1 MSTTVDERVVSM
13 QFDNR
18 QFERNASQSMSTLD
32 KLKKA
37 LKFEKTAE
45 SLDTLSEATKRLD
58 FSPMVDGLETVEEKF
73 SAMEV
78 IAVTTLVNI
87 TNSVVNAGK
96 QLAKSL
102 SVDQIASGWDK
113 YNQKIQSVQTIINST
128 GMSLEEVN
136 DVLSQLMWFSD
147 ETSFSFTDMT
157 QALAQMTSSGG
168 KVEKLIPLITG
179 IANATAFAGKG
190 ANEFSRA
197 IYNLNQSYG
206 AGYLNYT
213 DWRSLELAGVDSK
226 TLKQVIIDTGV
237 AMGKIKKGKV
247 TVSNFSQTLKSKWAD
262 VSVMEAAFGRFS
274 ELSQAAYELV
284 KNGEVKL
291 IDGTIFKAD
300 VETASDAIDLLAD
313 KFDSIASTA
322 FMAAQEYKSFSDAIS
337 ATKDAV
343 SSGWMKTFDI
353 IFGNLE
359 ESKELWTDVGDALW
373 EVFAKGAKARNEM
386 LQGWKDLGG
395 RNSLIQSFWNVWES
409 VGKIITPIKESF
421 RDIFPSVTAE
431 QLADI
436 TSKLKDFTEK
446 LKISDDTAKKF
457 KRTFK
462 GLFSILDIFKKTIS
476 AVIKPIGQLIGSE
489 GLKNFVNLFL
499 DAAASVGDSLTAL
512 NGNFDTTNISESFS
526 KMAGIISDVMNN
538 ATEKVKGFGNI
549 FTKIGDAIPKVA
561 GKIWETMK
569 TVFGWISENVTAT
582 DIFAGLVGGGIFKV
596 AIKLARLVSNIKET
610 LEDGGLMGLIFGGK
624 KGDKESSKGV
634 ADTFK
639 EILGSVNET
648 LQSFT
653 SGIKVT
659 SVVAIA
665 VAIGILSSALRK
677 ISEINVAGL
686 IKSLSAVGVLFVMLT
701 KTFSTMNKKLADGRG
716 KGLIGASFS
725 LILIATAINTLAKAI
740 EKIGNLQLSAV
751 AKGIVGVGAGL
762 FILVKGIKA
771 IDKIKIPFRT
781 SISIIALAK
790 ACSILGDALKKF
802 GEMTWGSIARGLA
815 AMGGALAELVAVTK
829 YLNKKFG
836 LLNAISIDIIVLG
849 LSKLADALAKFGAM
863 SWEQITRGLVAM
875 GVALL
880 EVSKFS
886 STITKLGKWS
896 AFLGSITIDIIILG
910 LNKLANALAKFGEMS
925 WEQIGQGLFA
935 MGLALLEISKFSSA
949 ITKLAGWS
957 SLLGSVAIDIV
968 ILGLNKLADALTKF
982 GEMSWGEVG
991 RGLVAMGFALAELG
1005 LAVGLVG
1012 KLARWSGLL
1021 GGIAIDIIV
1030 LGLNKLA
1037 DALVK
1042 LGSMSWG
1049 EVWRGLVAMGLAL
1062 GELGL
1067 AVGLI
1072 GKLAGWSGLLG
1083 GIIID
1088 TVTLGLNKLADAL
1101 VKLGSMSWGEV
1112 WRGLV
1117 AMGLALAELGVVSGV
1132 LGRLTKFAGLL
1143 GSASLWVAIQGINDL
1158 ADAFKKFGSMSWD
1171 EVKHGLAAM
1180 GGALTEIGVVSGV
1193 LGRLTKFAGLLGS
1206 ASLGV
1211 AINLIAKPL
1220 GDLADSIKKW
1230 EDVNIPEG
1238 LGLKL
1243 GFLAAGIIPFTA
1255 DIIAAASIAL
1265 VAKPLGDLADSI
1277 KKWKDVNIPDGLSG
1291 DLLSLA
1297 DGVFAFTLD
1306 TLGAATIEIVAKP
1319 LGDMADSMKKWEDV
1333 SIPDEIGTGLKSIAE
1348 GIGAFSFVF
1357 VGGWALNNIVQPLG
1371 ELPTSLKEWSN
1382 ITFPDKIKE
1391 KLTDIADGVKEFSFG
1406 FLGGYSI
1413 GTIIDP
1419 LSRLPD
1425 AFSKWNDINFPNE
1438 IQTQLADLAK
1448 GVKEFSGMFGADSN
1462 FATVSGAMVKLAT
1475 ALSVWGTIAIS
1486 DTIATDLTNISKGVK
1501 SFDNIGDISF
1511 IVQNTRSLVNSM
1523 MSLSGVN
1530 FNAISYGLSSLNAAI
1545 TAFDSTKISQLGK
1558 SIIDGIVNGLTDGAT
1573 KVDSAISTLVSS
1585 CEVALKDVSFYDMG
1599 TSLVDG
1605 FANGITDQTFKAEA
1619 SAKAMA
1625 RAAYLAAKRE
1635 LAINSPSKKF
1645 KRLAYSIPEGTAVGI
1660 DSKVDVVKSSAVNM
1674 AKAAIDSTKGTISKL
1689 GSILSNNNINAKPT
1703 IAPVIDATNLDPRSM
1718 RLGAKINASVGRPV
1732 ESIYQAIFNAQR
1744 DIKTSNEA
1752 VMSAVENIRADI
1764 NDMHATGDQEI
1775 ALYVDSKKLA
1785 TSLAKPMNR
1794 QLNILSKR
1802 GAY

>member
-13 QFDNR
+13 QFDNA

-58 FSPMVDGLETVEEKF
+58 FSPMVDGLDTVAEKF
-73 SAMEV
+73 SAIEV
-78 IAVTTLVNI
+78 IAVTTLVNV
-87 TNSVVNAGK
+87 TNSVVNTGK

-102 SVDQIASGWDK
+102 SVDQVASGWDK
-113 YNQKIQSVQTIINST
+113 YNKKIQSVQTIINST
-128 GMSLEEVN
+128 GMSMEEVN
-136 DVLSQLMWFSD
+136 DVLNQLMWFSD
-147 ETSFSFTDMT
+147 ETSYSFTDMT

-179 IANATAFAGKG
+179 VANATAFAGKG
-190 ANEFSRA
+190 AAEFSRA
-197 IYNLNQSYG
+197 MYNLNQSYG

-226 TLKQVIIDTGV
+226 ALKQVIIDTGV
-237 AMGKIKKGKV
+237 AMGKIRKGKV

-262 VSVMEAAFGRFS
+262 VSVMEAAFGKFS

-284 KNGEVKL
+284 QNGEVKL
-291 IDGTIFKAD
+291 IDGTVFKAD
-300 VETASDAIDLLAD
+300 VKTASDAIDLLAD

-322 FMAAQEYKSFSDAIS
+322 FEAAQEYKSFSDAIS

-343 SSGWMKTFDI
+343 SSGWMRTFEI

-359 ESKELWTDVGDALW
+359 ESKELWTDVGNALW

-499 DAAASVGDSLTAL
+499 DAAASAGDFFTAL
-512 NGNFDTTNISESFS
+512 DENFDTTNISESFS
-526 KMAGIISDVMNN
+526 KIVGIVSDVMNN

-549 FTKIGDAIPKVA
+549 ISKIGSVTSKVV
-561 GKIWETMK
+561 GEIWETMK
-569 TVFGWISENVTAT
+569 TVFGWISENITAT
-582 DIFAGLVGGGIFKV
+582 DIFAGLAGGGIFKI

-610 LEDGGLMGLIFGGK
+610 LEDGGLIGLIFGGK

-653 SGIKVT
+653 SGIKIT

-701 KTFSTMNKKLADGRG
+701 KTFSTMNKKLVDGRG

-802 GEMTWGSIARGLA
+802 GEMTWGAIARGLS
-815 AMGGALAELVAVTK
+815 AMGVALAELVAVTK
-829 YLNKKFG
+829 YLDKKFG

-886 STITKLGKWS
+886 SAITKLGKWS
-896 AFLGSITIDIIILG
+896 ALLGSITIDIIILG

-925 WEQIGQGLFA
+925 WEQIGRGLFA
-935 MGLALLEISKFSSA
+935 MGLALLEVSGFSST
-949 ITKLAGWS
+949 ITKLARWS
-957 SLLGSVAIDIV
+957 SLLGSVTIDII

-982 GEMSWGEVG
+982 GEMSWEQITRGLVAMGLALLEVSKFSSVITKLKKWSALLGNVTIDIIILGLNKLADALTKFGEMSWEQIA
-991 RGLVAMGFALAELG
+991 RGLVAMGFAL
-1005 LAVGLVG
+1005 
-1012 KLARWSGLL
+1012 
-1021 GGIAIDIIV
+1021 
-1030 LGLNKLA
+1030 
-1037 DALVK
+1037 
-1042 LGSMSWG
+1042 
-1049 EVWRGLVAMGLAL
+1049 

-1067 AVGLI
+1067 SIGLI
-1072 GKLAGWSGLLG
+1072 GKLARWSGLLG

-1112 WRGLV
+1112 GRGLV
-1117 AMGLALAELGVVSGV
+1117 AMGLALTELGVVSGA

-1143 GSASLWVAIQGINDL
+1143 GSASLWVSIQGINDL

-1171 EVKHGLAAM
+1171 EIGRGFSSMVAALA
-1180 GGALTEIGVVSGV
+1180 GIALG
-1193 LGRLTKFAGLLGS
+1193 GLLNTLSILGS
-1206 ASLGV
+1206 LS
-1211 AINLIAKPL
+1211 INLMAKPL
-1220 GDLADSIKKW
+1220 GDLADSMKKW
-1230 EDVNIPEG
+1230 EDVKIPEG

-1255 DIIAAASIAL
+1255 DIVAAASIAL

-1277 KKWKDVNIPDGLSG
+1277 KKWKDVNVPDGLSG

-1333 SIPDEIGTGLKSIAE
+1333 SIPDKIGTGLKSIAE

-1357 VGGWALNNIVQPLG
+1357 VGGWVLNDIIQPLG
-1371 ELPTSLKEWSN
+1371 ELPASLKEWSN

-1425 AFSKWNDINFPNE
+1425 AFSKWNDINFSNK

-1501 SFDNIGDISF
+1501 SFDDIGDISF

-1530 FNAISYGLSSLNAAI
+1530 FNMISYGLSSLNAAI

-1573 KVDSAISTLVSS
+1573 KVDSAISTLISS

-1660 DSKVDVVKSSAVNM
+1660 DSKVDIVKSSAVNM

-1689 GSILSNNNINAKPT
+1689 GSILSNNNINAKPA
-1703 IAPVIDATNLDPRSM
+1703 ISPVIDATNLDPKSM

-1732 ESIYQAIFNAQR
+1732 ESIYQAVFNAQR
-1744 DIKTSNEA
+1744 DIKASNEA

-1764 NDMHATGDQEI
+1764 NDMHVTGDKEI

>member
-102 SVDQIASGWDK
+102 SVDQISSGWGK

-262 VSVMEAAFGRFS
+262 ISVMEAAFGRFS

-322 FMAAQEYKSFSDAIS
+322 FESAQEYKSFSDAIS

-446 LKISDDTAKKF
+446 LKISDETAKRF

-476 AVIKPIGQLIGSE
+476 VVIKPIGQLIGSE

-512 NGNFDTTNISESFS
+512 NENFDTTNISESFS
-526 KMAGIISDVMNN
+526 KMVGIVSDAMNN

-549 FTKIGDAIPKVA
+549 ISKIASKIGSTTSKVA
-561 GKIWETMK
+561 GEIWETMK
-569 TVFGWISENVTAT
+569 TVFGWISENITAT
-582 DIFAGLVGGGIFKV
+582 DIFAGLAGGGIFKI

-624 KGDKESSKGV
+624 KGDKESNKGI

-653 SGIKVT
+653 SGIKIT

-677 ISEINVAGL
+677 ISEINVASL

-701 KTFSTMNKKLADGRG
+701 KTFSAMNKKLADGRG

-771 IDKIKIPFRT
+771 IDKIKIPLRT
-781 SISIIALAK
+781 NMSIIALAK

-802 GEMTWGSIARGLA
+802 GEMTWGAIVRGLA
-815 AMGGALAELVAVTK
+815 AMGGALAELVAVTRF
-829 YLNKKFG
+829 LDKKFG
-836 LLNAISIDIIVLG
+836 LLNAISIDIIILG
-849 LSKLADALAKFGAM
+849 LSKLASALAKFGAM

-875 GVALL
+875 GLALL

-886 STITKLGKWS
+886 SAITKLGKWS
-896 AFLGSITIDIIILG
+896 ALLGSITIDIIILG

-925 WEQIGQGLFA
+925 WEQITRGLVA
-935 MGLALLEISKFSSA
+935 MGLALLEVSKFSSA
-949 ITKLAGWS
+949 ITKLGKWS
-957 SLLGSVAIDIV
+957 ALLGSITIDII
-968 ILGLNKLADALTKF
+968 ILGLNKLADALVKL
-982 GEMSWGEVG
+982 GSMSWDEVKH
-991 RGLVAMGFALAELG
+991 GLVAMGGALGELG
-1005 LAVGLVG
+1005 LAVGLIG
-1012 KLARWSGLL
+1012 KLAGWSGLL

-1042 LGSMSWG
+1042 LGSMSWD
-1049 EVWRGLVAMGLAL
+1049 EVKHGLVAMG
-1062 GELGL
+1062 G
-1067 AVGLI
+1067 
-1072 GKLAGWSGLLG
+1072 
-1083 GIIID
+1083 
-1088 TVTLGLNKLADAL
+1088 
-1101 VKLGSMSWGEV
+1101 
-1112 WRGLV
+1112 
-1117 AMGLALAELGVVSGV
+1117 ALAEIGIVSGV
-1132 LGRLTKFAGLL
+1132 LGRLTKFVGLL

-1171 EVKHGLAAM
+1171 EIGRGFSSMVAALA
-1180 GGALTEIGVVSGV
+1180 GIALG
-1193 LGRLTKFAGLLGS
+1193 GLLNTLSILGS
-1206 ASLGV
+1206 LS
-1211 AINLIAKPL
+1211 INLMAKPL
-1220 GDLADSIKKW
+1220 GDLADSMKKW
-1230 EDVNIPEG
+1230 EDVKIPEG

-1243 GFLAAGIIPFTA
+1243 GFLAAGIIPFTV
-1255 DIIAAASIAL
+1255 DIVAAASIAL

-1277 KKWKDVNIPDGLSG
+1277 KKWKDVNVPDGLSG

-1306 TLGAATIEIVAKP
+1306 TLGAATIKIVAKP

-1348 GIGAFSFVF
+1348 GIDAFSFVF
-1357 VGGWALNNIVQPLG
+1357 IGGWVLNDIIQPLG
-1371 ELPTSLKEWSN
+1371 ELPASLKEWSN

-1419 LSRLPD
+1419 LSKLPD
-1425 AFSKWNDINFPNE
+1425 AFSKWNDITFPNE
-1438 IQTQLADLAK
+1438 IQTQLTDLAK

-1462 FATVSGAMVKLAT
+1462 FATVSEAMVKLAT

-1501 SFDNIGDISF
+1501 SFDDIGDISF

-1573 KVDSAISTLVSS
+1573 KVDSAVSTLVSS
-1585 CEVALKDVSFYDMG
+1585 CEVALQDVSFYDMG

-1625 RAAYLAAKRE
+1625 RAAYIAAKRE

-1703 IAPVIDATNLDPRSM
+1703 IGPVIDATNLDPRSM

-1732 ESIYQAIFNAQR
+1732 ESIYQAVFNAQR
-1744 DIKTSNEA
+1744 DIKASNEA

-1764 NDMHATGDQEI
+1764 NDMHTTGDKEI

>member
-102 SVDQIASGWDK
+102 SVDQIASGWGK
-113 YNQKIQSVQTIINST
+113 YNQKIHSVQTIMNST

-262 VSVMEAAFGRFS
+262 ISVMEAAFGRFS

-284 KNGEVKL
+284 KKGEVKL
-291 IDGTIFKAD
+291 TDGTIFKAD

-489 GLKNFVNLFL
+489 GLKNFVSLFL

-526 KMAGIISDVMNN
+526 KMVGIVSDVINN

-549 FTKIGDAIPKVA
+549 ISKIASKIGNTIPKVA
-561 GKIWETMK
+561 GEIWEAMK
-569 TVFGWISENVTAT
+569 TVFGWISENITAT
-582 DIFAGLVGGGIFKV
+582 DVFAGLAGGGIFKI

-701 KTFSTMNKKLADGRG
+701 KTFSAMNKKLADGRG

-829 YLNKKFG
+829 YLDKKFG

-886 STITKLGKWS
+886 SAITKLGKWS
-896 AFLGSITIDIIILG
+896 ALLGSITIDIIILG
-910 LNKLANALAKFGEMS
+910 LSKLADALTKFGEMS
-925 WEQIGQGLFA
+925 WEQIGQGL
-935 MGLALLEISKFSSA
+935 
-949 ITKLAGWS
+949 
-957 SLLGSVAIDIV
+957 
-968 ILGLNKLADALTKF
+968 
-982 GEMSWGEVG
+982 
-991 RGLVAMGFALAELG
+991 VAMGFALTEVG
-1005 LAVGLVG
+1005 AV
-1012 KLARWSGLL
+1012 SG
-1021 GGIAIDIIV
+1021 
-1030 LGLNKLA
+1030 
-1037 DALVK
+1037 
-1042 LGSMSWG
+1042 
-1049 EVWRGLVAMGLAL
+1049 AL
-1062 GELGL
+1062 GHF
-1067 AVGLI
+1067 
-1072 GKLAGWSGLLG
+1072 
-1083 GIIID
+1083 
-1088 TVTLGLNKLADAL
+1088 TN
-1101 VKLGSMSWGEV
+1101 
-1112 WRGLV
+1112 
-1117 AMGLALAELGVVSGV
+1117 
-1132 LGRLTKFAGLL
+1132 FAGLL
-1143 GSASLWVAIQGINDL
+1143 GAASLWVAIQGLNDL
-1158 ADAFKKFGSMSWD
+1158 ADAFKKLGEMSWGEIGRGLVAMGGALAELAFGGLLNTLSIIGAFPISKISKSLDDLANALKIFGSMSWD
-1171 EVKHGLAAM
+1171 EIGRGLSAM
-1180 GGALTEIGVVSGV
+1180 LGALSSI
-1193 LGRLTKFAGLLGS
+1193 ALGS
-1206 ASLGV
+1206 LANTLSILGSLS
-1211 AINLIAKPL
+1211 INLIAKPL
-1220 GDLADSIKKW
+1220 GDLADSMKKW
-1230 EDVNIPEG
+1230 EDVKIPEG

-1243 GFLAAGIIPFTA
+1243 GLLAAGIIPFTV
-1255 DIIAAASIAL
+1255 DIVAAASIAL

-1277 KKWKDVNIPDGLSG
+1277 KKWKDVNVPDGLSG

-1306 TLGAATIEIVAKP
+1306 TLGAATIGIVAKP
-1319 LGDMADSMKKWEDV
+1319 LGDMADSMKKWENV

-1348 GIGAFSFVF
+1348 GIDAFSFVF
-1357 VGGWALNNIVQPLG
+1357 IGGWVLNDIIQPLG
-1371 ELPTSLKEWSN
+1371 ELPASLKEWSN

-1462 FATVSGAMVKLAT
+1462 FATVSEAMVKLAT

-1501 SFDNIGDISF
+1501 SFDDIGDISF

-1545 TAFDSTKISQLGK
+1545 TAFDSTKISQLGN

-1573 KVDSAISTLVSS
+1573 KVDSAVSTLVSS
-1585 CEVALKDVSFYDMG
+1585 CEVALQDVSFYDMG

-1764 NDMHATGDQEI
+1764 NDMHVTGDKEI

>member
-13 QFDNR
+13 QFDNA

-102 SVDQIASGWDK
+102 SVDQIASGWGK

-262 VSVMEAAFGRFS
+262 VSVMEAAFGKFS

-313 KFDSIASTA
+313 KYDSIASTA

-343 SSGWMKTFDI
+343 SSGWMRTFDI

-359 ESKELWTDVGDALW
+359 ESKELWTDVGNALW

-395 RNSLIQSFWNVWES
+395 RKSLIQSFWNVWES

-462 GLFSILDIFKKTIS
+462 GLFSILDIFKKTVS

-489 GLKNFVNLFL
+489 GLKNFVSLFL
-499 DAAASVGDSLTAL
+499 DAAASVGDFFTTLDE
-512 NGNFDTTNISESFS
+512 NFDTTNISESFS
-526 KMAGIISDVMNN
+526 KIVGIVSDVMNN
-538 ATEKVKGFGNI
+538 ATEKLKGFGNI
-549 FTKIGDAIPKVA
+549 ISKIGSKIGSTISKVA
-561 GKIWETMK
+561 SEIWETMK
-569 TVFGWISENVTAT
+569 TVFGWISENITAT
-582 DIFAGLVGGGIFKV
+582 DIFAGLAGGGIFKI

-701 KTFSTMNKKLADGRG
+701 KTFSTMNKKLVDGRG

-802 GEMTWGSIARGLA
+802 GEMAWGAIARGLA

-829 YLNKKFG
+829 YLDKKFG
-836 LLNAISIDIIVLG
+836 LLNAISIDIIILG
-849 LSKLADALAKFGAM
+849 LSKLASALAKFGAM

-875 GVALL
+875 GLALL

-886 STITKLGKWS
+886 SVITKLGKWS
-896 AFLGSITIDIIILG
+896 ALLGSVTIDIIILG

-925 WEQIGQGLFA
+925 WEQIGRGLVA
-935 MGLALLEISKFSSA
+935 MGLALLEISKFSSV
-949 ITKLAGWS
+949 ITKLGKWS
-957 SLLGSVAIDIV
+957 ALLGSVTIDII
-968 ILGLNKLADALTKF
+968 ILGLNKLANALTKL
-982 GEMSWGEVG
+982 GEMSWEQIGH
-991 RGLVAMGFALAELG
+991 GLVAMGFALGELG

-1012 KLARWSGLL
+1012 KLARWSALL
-1021 GGIAIDIIV
+1021 GSVTIDIII

-1062 GELGL
+1062 GELGV

-1083 GIIID
+1083 GIVID

-1117 AMGLALAELGVVSGV
+1117 AMGLALTELGVVSGV

-1171 EVKHGLAAM
+1171 EIGRGLSSMVAALA
-1180 GGALTEIGVVSGV
+1180 GIGWG
-1193 LGRLTKFAGLLGS
+1193 GLLNTLSILGS
-1206 ASLGV
+1206 FSISLM
-1211 AINLIAKPL
+1211 AKPL
-1220 GDLADSIKKW
+1220 GDLADSMKKW
-1230 EDVNIPEG
+1230 EDVKIPEG

-1255 DIIAAASIAL
+1255 DIVAAASIAL

-1277 KKWKDVNIPDGLSG
+1277 KKWKDVNVPDGLSG

-1357 VGGWALNNIVQPLG
+1357 VGGWVLNDIIQPLG
-1371 ELPTSLKEWSN
+1371 ELPASLKEWSN

-1425 AFSKWNDINFPNE
+1425 AFSKWNDIEFPNE

-1501 SFDNIGDISF
+1501 SFDDIGDISF

-1530 FNAISYGLSSLNAAI
+1530 FNMISYGLSSLNAAI

-1573 KVDSAISTLVSS
+1573 KVDSAVSTLVSS

-1703 IAPVIDATNLDPRSM
+1703 ISPVVDATNLDPRSM
-1718 RLGAKINASVGRPV
+1718 RLGSKINISVGRPV

>member
-13 QFDNR
+13 QFDNG

-87 TNSVVNAGK
+87 TNSVVNTGK

-102 SVDQIASGWDK
+102 SVDQIASGWGK

-136 DVLSQLMWFSD
+136 DILSQLMWFSD

-157 QALAQMTSSGG
+157 QALAQMTASGG

-262 VSVMEAAFGRFS
+262 ISVMEAAFGRFS

-291 IDGTIFKAD
+291 TDGTIFKAD

-499 DAAASVGDSLTAL
+499 DAAASVGDSLTTL

-526 KMAGIISDVMNN
+526 KMVGIVSDVINN

-549 FTKIGDAIPKVA
+549 ISKIASKIGSTIPKVA
-561 GKIWETMK
+561 GEIWEAMK
-569 TVFGWISENVTAT
+569 TVFGWISENITAT
-582 DIFAGLVGGGIFKV
+582 DIFAGLAGGGIFKI

-624 KGDKESSKGV
+624 KGDKESGKGI

-701 KTFSTMNKKLADGRG
+701 KTFSAMNKKLADGRG

-762 FILVKGIKA
+762 FILIKGVKA

-829 YLNKKFG
+829 YLDKKFG
-836 LLNAISIDIIVLG
+836 LLNAISIDIIILG
-849 LSKLADALAKFGAM
+849 LSKLASALAKFGAM

-875 GVALL
+875 GLALL

-886 STITKLGKWS
+886 SVITKLGKWS
-896 AFLGSITIDIIILG
+896 ALLGSITIDIIILGLNKLANALTKFGEMSWEQITRGLVAMGLALLEVSKFSSVITKLGKWSALLGSITIDIIILG

-925 WEQIGQGLFA
+925 WEQIGQGL
-935 MGLALLEISKFSSA
+935 
-949 ITKLAGWS
+949 
-957 SLLGSVAIDIV
+957 
-968 ILGLNKLADALTKF
+968 
-982 GEMSWGEVG
+982 
-991 RGLVAMGFALAELG
+991 
-1005 LAVGLVG
+1005 
-1012 KLARWSGLL
+1012 
-1021 GGIAIDIIV
+1021 
-1030 LGLNKLA
+1030 
-1037 DALVK
+1037 
-1042 LGSMSWG
+1042 
-1049 EVWRGLVAMGLAL
+1049 VAMGLAL

-1067 AVGLI
+1067 AVGLV
-1072 GKLAGWSGLLG
+1072 GKLARWSGLLG

-1101 VKLGSMSWGEV
+1101 VKLGSMSWDEV

-1117 AMGLALAELGVVSGV
+1117 AMGGALAEIGVVSGV

-1171 EVKHGLAAM
+1171 EIDRGFSSMAAALAGIAW
-1180 GGALTEIGVVSGV
+1180 G
-1193 LGRLTKFAGLLGS
+1193 GLLNTLSILGS
-1206 ASLGV
+1206 FS
-1211 AINLIAKPL
+1211 INLMAKPL
-1220 GDLADSIKKW
+1220 GDLADSMKKW
-1230 EDVNIPEG
+1230 EDVKIPEG

-1243 GFLAAGIIPFTA
+1243 GGLAAGIIPFTA
-1255 DIIAAASIAL
+1255 DIVAAASIAL

-1277 KKWKDVNIPDGLSG
+1277 KKWKDVNVPDGLSG

-1348 GIGAFSFVF
+1348 GIDAFSFVF
-1357 VGGWALNNIVQPLG
+1357 IGGWVLNDIIQPLG
-1371 ELPTSLKEWSN
+1371 ELPASLKEWSN

-1462 FATVSGAMVKLAT
+1462 FATVSEAMVKLAT

-1501 SFDNIGDISF
+1501 SFDDIGDISF

-1573 KVDSAISTLVSS
+1573 KVDSAVSTLVSS
-1585 CEVALKDVSFYDMG
+1585 CEVALQDVSFYDMG

-1625 RAAYLAAKRE
+1625 RAAYIAAKRE

-1764 NDMHATGDQEI
+1764 NDMHTTGDQEI

-1794 QLNILSKR
+1794 ELNILSKR

>member
-13 QFDNR
+13 QFDNA

-58 FSPMVDGLETVEEKF
+58 FSPMVDGLDTVAEKF
-73 SAMEV
+73 SAIEV
-78 IAVTTLVNI
+78 IAVTTLVNV
-87 TNSVVNAGK
+87 TNSVLNTGK

-113 YNQKIQSVQTIINST
+113 YNKKIQSVQTIINST
-128 GMSLEEVN
+128 GMSMEEVN
-136 DVLSQLMWFSD
+136 DVLNQLMWFSD
-147 ETSFSFTDMT
+147 ETSYSFTDMT

-179 IANATAFAGKG
+179 VANATAFAGKG

-197 IYNLNQSYG
+197 MYNLNQSYG

-226 TLKQVIIDTGV
+226 ALKQVIIDTGV
-237 AMGKIKKGKV
+237 AMGKIRKGKV

-262 VSVMEAAFGRFS
+262 TSVMEAAFGKFS

-300 VETASDAIDLLAD
+300 VETASDAIDLLKD

-322 FMAAQEYKSFSDAIS
+322 FEAAQEYKSFSDAIS

-343 SSGWMKTFDI
+343 SSGWMRTFEI

-359 ESKELWTDVGDALW
+359 ESKELWTDVGNALW

-395 RNSLIQSFWNVWES
+395 RKSLIQSFWNVWES
-409 VGKIITPIKESF
+409 VGKIVTPIKEAF

-446 LKISDDTAKKF
+446 LKISDGTAEKF

-476 AVIKPIGQLIGSE
+476 VVIKPIGQLIGSE

-499 DAAASVGDSLTAL
+499 DAAASAGDFFTTL
-512 NGNFDTTNISESFS
+512 NENFDTTNISESFS
-526 KMAGIISDVMNN
+526 KIVGIVSDVMNN

-549 FTKIGDAIPKVA
+549 FPKIGNTISKVA

-569 TVFGWISENVTAT
+569 TVFGWISENISAA
-582 DIFAGLVGGGIFKV
+582 DIFAGLAGGGIFKI

-624 KGDKESSKGV
+624 NGDKKSDKGI

-653 SGIKVT
+653 SGIKIT

-677 ISEINVAGL
+677 ISEVNVASL

-701 KTFSTMNKKLADGRG
+701 KTFSAMNKKLVNGSG

-725 LILIATAINTLAKAI
+725 LILIATAVNTLAKAI

-802 GEMTWGSIARGLA
+802 GEMTWGAIARGLA
-815 AMGGALAELVAVTK
+815 AMGGALAELVVATK
-829 YLNKKFG
+829 HLDKKFG

-849 LSKLADALAKFGAM
+849 LSKLANALAKFGAM

-875 GVALL
+875 GLALLEVSKFSNIITKLGKWSGLLGSIVIDTVILGLNKLADALVKFGSMSWDEIKRGLVAMGVALL

-886 STITKLGKWS
+886 NIITKLGKWS
-896 AFLGSITIDIIILG
+896 GLLGSVTIDIIILG
-910 LNKLANALAKFGEMS
+910 LNKLADALVKFGSMS
-925 WEQIGQGLFA
+925 W
-935 MGLALLEISKFSSA
+935 
-949 ITKLAGWS
+949 
-957 SLLGSVAIDIV
+957 D
-968 ILGLNKLADALTKF
+968 
-982 GEMSWGEVG
+982 EVW
-991 RGLVAMGFALAELG
+991 RGLVAMGGALLEVSKFSSVITKLG
-1005 LAVGLVG
+1005 
-1012 KLARWSGLL
+1012 KWSSLL
-1021 GGIAIDIIV
+1021 GGIVIDTVI

-1049 EVWRGLVAMGLAL
+1049 EVWRGLVAMG
-1062 GELGL
+1062 G
-1067 AVGLI
+1067 
-1072 GKLAGWSGLLG
+1072 
-1083 GIIID
+1083 
-1088 TVTLGLNKLADAL
+1088 
-1101 VKLGSMSWGEV
+1101 
-1112 WRGLV
+1112 
-1117 AMGLALAELGVVSGV
+1117 ALAEIGVVSGV

-1143 GSASLWVAIQGINDL
+1143 GSASLWVTIQGINDL
-1158 ADAFKKFGSMSWD
+1158 ADAFKKFGSMSW
-1171 EVKHGLAAM
+1171 EQIGYGLAAM
-1180 GGALTEIGVVSGV
+1180 GGALGEIA
-1193 LGRLTKFAGLLGS
+1193 LGGLLNTLSLLGS
-1206 ASLGV
+1206 LS
-1211 AINLIAKPL
+1211 INLMAKPL
-1220 GDLADSIKKW
+1220 GDLADSMKKW
-1230 EDVNIPEG
+1230 EDVKIPEG

-1255 DIIAAASIAL
+1255 DIVAAASIAL

-1277 KKWKDVNIPDGLSG
+1277 KKWKDVNVPDGLG
-1291 DLLSLA
+1291 GNLLTLA

-1319 LGDMADSMKKWEDV
+1319 LGDMADSMKKWENV
-1333 SIPDEIGTGLKSIAE
+1333 SIPNEIGTGLKSIAE

-1357 VGGWALNNIVQPLG
+1357 VGGWVLNNIVQPLG
-1371 ELPTSLKEWSN
+1371 ELPASLKEWSN

-1438 IQTQLADLAK
+1438 IQTQLTDLAK

-1501 SFDNIGDISF
+1501 SFDDIGDISF

-1530 FNAISYGLSSLNAAI
+1530 FNAISYGLSCLNAAI

-1573 KVDSAISTLVSS
+1573 KVDSAISTLTSS
-1585 CEVALKDVSFYDMG
+1585 CEVALQDVSFYDIG

-1605 FANGITDQTFKAEA
+1605 FANGITDQTFVAEA
-1619 SAKAMA
+1619 AAKAMA
-1625 RAAYLAAKRE
+1625 RSAYLAAKRE

-1660 DSKVDVVKSSAVNM
+1660 DSKIDVVKSSAVNM

-1703 IAPVIDATNLDPRSM
+1703 ISPVVDATNLDPKSM

-1732 ESIYQAIFNAQR
+1732 ESIYQAVFNAQR
-1744 DIKTSNEA
+1744 DIKASNEA

>member
-13 QFDNR
+13 QFDNA

-102 SVDQIASGWDK
+102 SVDQIASGWGK

-237 AMGKIKKGKV
+237 AMGKIRKGKV

-262 VSVMEAAFGRFS
+262 ISVMEAAFGRFS

-421 RDIFPSVTAE
+421 RDVFPSVTAE

-538 ATEKVKGFGNI
+538 AIEKVKGFGNI
-549 FTKIGDAIPKVA
+549 FTKIGSTIPKVV
-561 GKIWETMK
+561 GEIWESMK
-569 TVFGWISENVTAT
+569 TVFGWMSENITAT
-582 DIFAGLVGGGIFKV
+582 DIFAGLAGGGIFKI

-624 KGDKESSKGV
+624 KGDKESSKGI

-677 ISEINVAGL
+677 ISEINVASL
-686 IKSLSAVGVLFVMLT
+686 IESLSAVGVLFVMLT
-701 KTFSTMNKKLADGRG
+701 KTFSAMNKKLADGSG

-815 AMGGALAELVAVTK
+815 AMGSALAELVAVTK
-829 YLNKKFG
+829 YLDKKFG
-836 LLNAISIDIIVLG
+836 LLNAISIDIIILG
-849 LSKLADALAKFGAM
+849 LSKLASALAKFGAM

-875 GVALL
+875 GLALL

-886 STITKLGKWS
+886 SVITKLGKWS
-896 AFLGSITIDIIILG
+896 ALLGGVTIDIIILG

-925 WEQIGQGLFA
+925 WEQITRGLVA

-949 ITKLAGWS
+949 ITKLGKWS
-957 SLLGSVAIDIV
+957 ALLGGVTINVV
-968 ILGLNKLADALTKF
+968 IFGLSKLADALKKF
-982 GEMSWGEVG
+982 GEISWGEVG
-991 RGLVAMGFALAELG
+991 RGLVAMGFALGELG
-1005 LAVGLVG
+1005 LSIGLIG
-1012 KLARWSGLL
+1012 KLAGWSGLL
-1021 GGIAIDIIV
+1021 GGITIDIIV

-1042 LGSMSWG
+1042 LGSMSWD
-1049 EVWRGLVAMGLAL
+1049 EVEHGLVAMGFAL

-1067 AVGLI
+1067 SIGLI
-1072 GKLAGWSGLLG
+1072 GKLAGWSALLG
-1083 GIIID
+1083 GVTIDIII
-1088 TVTLGLNKLADAL
+1088 LGLNKLADAL

-1112 WRGLV
+1112 GRGLV
-1117 AMGLALAELGVVSGV
+1117 AMGFALAEIGVVSGA

-1143 GSASLWVAIQGINDL
+1143 GSASLWVAVQGINDL

-1171 EVKHGLAAM
+1171 EVKNGLVAMGLA
-1180 GGALTEIGVVSGV
+1180 
-1193 LGRLTKFAGLLGS
+1193 LGEMALGS
-1206 ASLGV
+1206 LSNTLSILGSLS
-1211 AINLIAKPL
+1211 INLMAKPL
-1220 GDLADSIKKW
+1220 GDLADSMKKW
-1230 EDVNIPEG
+1230 EDVKIPEG

-1243 GFLAAGIIPFTA
+1243 GLLAAGIIPFTV
-1255 DIIAAASIAL
+1255 DIVAAASIAL

-1277 KKWKDVNIPDGLSG
+1277 KKWKDVNVPDGLSG

-1319 LGDMADSMKKWEDV
+1319 LGDMADSMKKWENV

-1348 GIGAFSFVF
+1348 GIDAFSFVF
-1357 VGGWALNNIVQPLG
+1357 IGGWVLNDIIQPLG
-1371 ELPTSLKEWSN
+1371 ELPASLKEWSN

-1462 FATVSGAMVKLAT
+1462 FATVSEAMVKLAT

-1501 SFDNIGDISF
+1501 SFDDIGDISF

-1558 SIIDGIVNGLTDGAT
+1558 SIIDGIVNGLTDGTT
-1573 KVDSAISTLVSS
+1573 KVDSAVSTLVSS
-1585 CEVALKDVSFYDMG
+1585 CEVALQDVSFYDMG

-1625 RAAYLAAKRE
+1625 RAAYIAAKRE

-1703 IAPVIDATNLDPRSM
+1703 VSPVIDATNLDPRSM

-1732 ESIYQAIFNAQR
+1732 ESIYQAVFNAQR
-1744 DIKTSNEA
+1744 DIKASNEA

>member
-87 TNSVVNAGK
+87 TNSVVNTGK

-102 SVDQIASGWDK
+102 SVDQIASGWGK

-262 VSVMEAAFGRFS
+262 ISVMEAAFGRFS

-291 IDGTIFKAD
+291 TDGTIFKAD

-353 IFGNLE
+353 VFGNLE

-526 KMAGIISDVMNN
+526 KMVGIISDVINN

-549 FTKIGDAIPKVA
+549 ISKIASKIGSTTSKVA
-561 GKIWETMK
+561 GEIWETMK
-569 TVFGWISENVTAT
+569 TVFGWISENITAT
-582 DIFAGLVGGGIFKV
+582 DIFAGLAGGGIFKI

-610 LEDGGLMGLIFGGK
+610 LEDGGLMGLIFGGI
-624 KGDKESSKGV
+624 KGDKESNKGI

-849 LSKLADALAKFGAM
+849 LSKLADALTKFGAM

-886 STITKLGKWS
+886 SAITKLGKWS
-896 AFLGSITIDIIILG
+896 ALLGGVTIDIIILGLNKLANALTKFGEMSWEQITRGLVAMGLALLEVSKFSSVITKLGKWSALLGSITIDIIILG

-925 WEQIGQGLFA
+925 WEQIGQGLVA
-935 MGLALLEISKFSSA
+935 MGLAL
-949 ITKLAGWS
+949 G
-957 SLLGSVAIDIV
+957 
-968 ILGLNKLADALTKF
+968 
-982 GEMSWGEVG
+982 
-991 RGLVAMGFALAELG
+991 ELG

-1042 LGSMSWG
+1042 LGSMSWD
-1049 EVWRGLVAMGLAL
+1049 EVKHGLVAMGLAL

-1067 AVGLI
+1067 AVGLV
-1072 GKLAGWSGLLG
+1072 GKLARWSGLLG

-1101 VKLGSMSWGEV
+1101 VKLGSMSWDEV

-1117 AMGLALAELGVVSGV
+1117 AMGGALAEIGVVSGV

-1143 GSASLWVAIQGINDL
+1143 GSASLWVAIQGVNDL

-1171 EVKHGLAAM
+1171 EIDRGFSSMAAALAGIAW
-1180 GGALTEIGVVSGV
+1180 G
-1193 LGRLTKFAGLLGS
+1193 GLLNTLSILGS
-1206 ASLGV
+1206 FS
-1211 AINLIAKPL
+1211 INLMAKPL
-1220 GDLADSIKKW
+1220 GDLADSMKKW
-1230 EDVNIPEG
+1230 EDVKIPEG

-1243 GFLAAGIIPFTA
+1243 GGLAAGIIPFTV
-1255 DIIAAASIAL
+1255 DIVAAASIAL

-1277 KKWKDVNIPDGLSG
+1277 KKWKDVNVPDGLSG

-1306 TLGAATIEIVAKP
+1306 TLGAATIGIVAKP

-1348 GIGAFSFVF
+1348 GIDAFSFVF
-1357 VGGWALNNIVQPLG
+1357 IGGWVLNDIIQPLG
-1371 ELPTSLKEWSN
+1371 ELPASLKEWSN

-1438 IQTQLADLAK
+1438 IQTQLTDLAK

-1501 SFDNIGDISF
+1501 SFDDIGDISF

-1573 KVDSAISTLVSS
+1573 KVDSAVSTLVSS
-1585 CEVALKDVSFYDMG
+1585 CEVALQDVSFYDMG

-1625 RAAYLAAKRE
+1625 RAAYIAAKRE

-1689 GSILSNNNINAKPT
+1689 GSILSNNNINAKPA
-1703 IAPVIDATNLDPRSM
+1703 ISPVIDATNLDPRSM

-1732 ESIYQAIFNAQR
+1732 ESIYQAVFNAQR

>member
-1062 GELGL
+1062 
-1067 AVGLI
+1067 
-1072 GKLAGWSGLLG
+1072 
-1083 GIIID
+1083 
-1088 TVTLGLNKLADAL
+1088 
-1101 VKLGSMSWGEV
+1101 
-1112 WRGLV
+1112 
-1117 AMGLALAELGVVSGV
+1117 AELGVVSGV

>member
-13 QFDNR
+13 QFDNA

-102 SVDQIASGWDK
+102 SVDQIASGWGK

-136 DVLSQLMWFSD
+136 DVLEQLMWFSD

-262 VSVMEAAFGRFS
+262 ISVMEAAFGRFS

-322 FMAAQEYKSFSDAIS
+322 FEAAQEYKSFSDAIS

-343 SSGWMKTFDI
+343 SSGWMRTFDI

-359 ESKELWTDVGDALW
+359 ESKELWTDVGNALW

-489 GLKNFVNLFL
+489 GLKNFVSLFL
-499 DAAASVGDSLTAL
+499 DAAASVGDFFTTLDE
-512 NGNFDTTNISESFS
+512 NFDTTNISESFS
-526 KMAGIISDVMNN
+526 KMVGIVSNVMNN
-538 ATEKVKGFGNI
+538 ATEKVQGFGNI
-549 FTKIGDAIPKVA
+549 ISKIASKIGGTISKVA
-561 GKIWETMK
+561 SEIWEAMK
-569 TVFGWISENVTAT
+569 TVFGWISENITAT
-582 DIFAGLVGGGIFKV
+582 DIFAGLAGGGIFKI

-762 FILVKGIKA
+762 FILIKGIKA

-802 GEMTWGSIARGLA
+802 GEMAWGAIARGLA
-815 AMGGALAELVAVTK
+815 AMGVALAELVAVTK
-829 YLNKKFG
+829 YLNEKFG
-836 LLNAISIDIIVLG
+836 LLNAISIDIIILG
-849 LSKLADALAKFGAM
+849 LSKLASALAKFGAM

-886 STITKLGKWS
+886 NVITKLGKWS
-896 AFLGSITIDIIILG
+896 ALLGSVIIDIIILG
-910 LNKLANALAKFGEMS
+910 LNKLANALTKFGAMS
-925 WEQIGQGLFA
+925 WEQI
-935 MGLALLEISKFSSA
+935 
-949 ITKLAGWS
+949 T
-957 SLLGSVAIDIV
+957 
-968 ILGLNKLADALTKF
+968 
-982 GEMSWGEVG
+982 
-991 RGLVAMGFALAELG
+991 RGLVAMGVALLEVSKFSNVITKLG
-1005 LAVGLVG
+1005 
-1012 KLARWSGLL
+1012 KWSALL
-1021 GGIAIDIIV
+1021 GSVIIDIII

-1042 LGSMSWG
+1042 LGSMSWD
-1049 EVWRGLVAMGLAL
+1049 EVGRGLVAMG
-1062 GELGL
+1062 
-1067 AVGLI
+1067 V
-1072 GKLAGWSGLLG
+1072 
-1083 GIIID
+1083 
-1088 TVTLGLNKLADAL
+1088 
-1101 VKLGSMSWGEV
+1101 
-1112 WRGLV
+1112 
-1117 AMGLALAELGVVSGV
+1117 ALAELGVVSGV

-1171 EVKHGLAAM
+1171 EIGRGFSAM
-1180 GGALTEIGVVSGV
+1180 LGALSSIA
-1193 LGRLTKFAGLLGS
+1193 LGGLLNTLSIIGS
-1206 ASLGV
+1206 LS
-1211 AINLIAKPL
+1211 INLIAKPL
-1220 GDLADSIKKW
+1220 GDLADSMKKW
-1230 EDVNIPEG
+1230 EDVKIPEG

-1255 DIIAAASIAL
+1255 DIVAAASIAL

-1277 KKWKDVNIPDGLSG
+1277 KKWKDVNVPDGLSG

-1297 DGVFAFTLD
+1297 DGIFAFTLD

-1357 VGGWALNNIVQPLG
+1357 VGGWVLNNIVQPLG
-1371 ELPTSLKEWSN
+1371 ELPASLKEWSN

-1501 SFDNIGDISF
+1501 SFDDIGDISF

-1660 DSKVDVVKSSAVNM
+1660 DSKVDAVKSSAVNM

-1689 GSILSNNNINAKPT
+1689 GSILSNNNVNAKP
-1703 IAPVIDATNLDPRSM
+1703 IISPVIDATNLDPRSM

-1732 ESIYQAIFNAQR
+1732 ESIYQAVFNAQR

-1764 NDMHATGDQEI
+1764 NDMHVTGDKEI

>member
-13 QFDNR
+13 QFDNA

-58 FSPMVDGLETVEEKF
+58 FSPMVDGLDTVAEKF
-73 SAMEV
+73 SAIEV
-78 IAVTTLVNI
+78 IAVTTLVNV
-87 TNSVVNAGK
+87 TNSVVNTGK

-102 SVDQIASGWDK
+102 SVDQVASGWDK
-113 YNQKIQSVQTIINST
+113 YNKKIQSVQTIINST
-128 GMSLEEVN
+128 GMSMEEVN
-136 DVLSQLMWFSD
+136 DVLNQLMWFSD
-147 ETSFSFTDMT
+147 ETSYSFTDMT

-179 IANATAFAGKG
+179 VANATAFAGKG
-190 ANEFSRA
+190 AAEFSRA
-197 IYNLNQSYG
+197 MYNLNQSYG

-226 TLKQVIIDTGV
+226 ALKQVIIDTGV
-237 AMGKIKKGKV
+237 AMGKIRKGKV

-262 VSVMEAAFGRFS
+262 VSVMEAAFGKFS

-284 KNGEVKL
+284 QNGEVKL
-291 IDGTIFKAD
+291 IDGTVFKAD
-300 VETASDAIDLLAD
+300 VKTASDAIDLLAD

-322 FMAAQEYKSFSDAIS
+322 FEAAQEYKSFSDAIS

-343 SSGWMKTFDI
+343 SSGWMRTFEI

-359 ESKELWTDVGDALW
+359 ESKELWTDVGNALW

-499 DAAASVGDSLTAL
+499 DAAASAGDFFTAL
-512 NGNFDTTNISESFS
+512 DENFDTTNISESFS
-526 KMAGIISDVMNN
+526 KIVGIVSDVMNN

-549 FTKIGDAIPKVA
+549 ISKIGSVTSKVV
-561 GKIWETMK
+561 GEIWETMK
-569 TVFGWISENVTAT
+569 TVFGWISENITAT
-582 DIFAGLVGGGIFKV
+582 DIFAGLAGGGIFKI

-610 LEDGGLMGLIFGGK
+610 LEDGGLIGLIFGGK

-653 SGIKVT
+653 SGIKIT

-701 KTFSTMNKKLADGRG
+701 KTFSTMNKKLVDGRG

-802 GEMTWGSIARGLA
+802 GEMTWGAIARGLS
-815 AMGGALAELVAVTK
+815 AMGVALAELVAVTK
-829 YLNKKFG
+829 YLDKKFG

-886 STITKLGKWS
+886 SAITKLGKWS
-896 AFLGSITIDIIILG
+896 ALLGSITIDIIILG

-925 WEQIGQGLFA
+925 WEQIGRGLFA
-935 MGLALLEISKFSSA
+935 MGLALLEVSGFSST
-949 ITKLAGWS
+949 ITKLARWS
-957 SLLGSVAIDIV
+957 SLLGSVTIDII

-982 GEMSWGEVG
+982 GEMSWEQITRGLVAMGLALLEVSKFSSVITKLKKWSALLGNVTIDIIILGLNKLADALTKFGEMSWEQIA
-991 RGLVAMGFALAELG
+991 RGLVAMGFAL
-1005 LAVGLVG
+1005 
-1012 KLARWSGLL
+1012 
-1021 GGIAIDIIV
+1021 
-1030 LGLNKLA
+1030 
-1037 DALVK
+1037 
-1042 LGSMSWG
+1042 
-1049 EVWRGLVAMGLAL
+1049 

-1067 AVGLI
+1067 SIGLI
-1072 GKLAGWSGLLG
+1072 GKLARWSGLLG

-1112 WRGLV
+1112 GRGLV
-1117 AMGLALAELGVVSGV
+1117 AMGLALTELGVVSGA

-1143 GSASLWVAIQGINDL
+1143 GSASLWVSIQGINDL

-1171 EVKHGLAAM
+1171 EIGRGFSSMVAALA
-1180 GGALTEIGVVSGV
+1180 GIALG
-1193 LGRLTKFAGLLGS
+1193 GLLNTLSILGS
-1206 ASLGV
+1206 LS
-1211 AINLIAKPL
+1211 INLMAKPL
-1220 GDLADSIKKW
+1220 GDLADSMKKW
-1230 EDVNIPEG
+1230 EDVKIPEG

-1255 DIIAAASIAL
+1255 DIVAAASIAL

-1277 KKWKDVNIPDGLSG
+1277 KKWKDVNVPDGLSG

-1333 SIPDEIGTGLKSIAE
+1333 SIPDKIGTGLKSIAE

-1357 VGGWALNNIVQPLG
+1357 VGGWVLNDIIQPLG
-1371 ELPTSLKEWSN
+1371 ELPASLKEWSN

-1425 AFSKWNDINFPNE
+1425 AFSKWNDINFPNK

-1501 SFDNIGDISF
+1501 SFDDIGDISF

-1530 FNAISYGLSSLNAAI
+1530 FNMISYGLSSLNAAI

-1573 KVDSAISTLVSS
+1573 KVDSAISTLISS

-1660 DSKVDVVKSSAVNM
+1660 DSKVDIVKSSAVNM

-1689 GSILSNNNINAKPT
+1689 GSILSNNNINAKPA
-1703 IAPVIDATNLDPRSM
+1703 ISPVIDATNLDPKSM

-1732 ESIYQAIFNAQR
+1732 ESIYQAVFNAQR
-1744 DIKTSNEA
+1744 DIKASNEA

-1764 NDMHATGDQEI
+1764 NDMHVTGDKEI

>member
-13 QFDNR
+13 QFDNG
-18 QFERNASQSMSTLD
+18 QFERNVSQSMSTLD

-87 TNSVVNAGK
+87 TNSVVNTGK

-113 YNQKIQSVQTIINST
+113 YNQKIQSVQTIMNST

-157 QALAQMTSSGG
+157 QALAQMTASGG

-262 VSVMEAAFGRFS
+262 ISVMEAAFGRFS

-291 IDGTIFKAD
+291 TDGTIFKAD

-353 IFGNLE
+353 VFGNLE
-359 ESKELWTDVGDALW
+359 ESKELWTDVGNALW

-512 NGNFDTTNISESFS
+512 NENFDTTNISESFS
-526 KMAGIISDVMNN
+526 KMVGIVSDVMNN
-538 ATEKVKGFGNI
+538 ATEKVEGFGNI
-549 FTKIGDAIPKVA
+549 ISKIASKIGSTTSKVA
-561 GKIWETMK
+561 GEIWETMK
-569 TVFGWISENVTAT
+569 TVFGWISENITAT
-582 DIFAGLVGGGIFKV
+582 DIFAGLAGGGIFKI

-624 KGDKESSKGV
+624 KGDKESSKGI
-634 ADTFK
+634 ANTFK

-653 SGIKVT
+653 SGIKIT

-677 ISEINVAGL
+677 ISEINVASL
-686 IKSLSAVGVLFVMLT
+686 IRSLSAVGVLFVMLT
-701 KTFSTMNKKLADGRG
+701 KTFSAMNKKLADGRG

-771 IDKIKIPFRT
+771 IDKIKIPLQT
-781 SISIIALAK
+781 SMSIIALAK

-875 GVALL
+875 GLALL

-886 STITKLGKWS
+886 SVITKLGKWS
-896 AFLGSITIDIIILG
+896 ALLGSITIDIIILG
-910 LNKLANALAKFGEMS
+910 LNKLANALAKFG
-925 WEQIGQGLFA
+925 A
-935 MGLALLEISKFSSA
+935 
-949 ITKLAGWS
+949 
-957 SLLGSVAIDIV
+957 
-968 ILGLNKLADALTKF
+968 
-982 GEMSWGEVG
+982 MSWGEVG

-1042 LGSMSWG
+1042 LGSMSWD
-1049 EVWRGLVAMGLAL
+1049 EVKHGLVAMGLAL

-1117 AMGLALAELGVVSGV
+1117 AMGGALAEIGVVSGV

-1171 EVKHGLAAM
+1171 EIDRGFSSMAAALAGIAW
-1180 GGALTEIGVVSGV
+1180 G
-1193 LGRLTKFAGLLGS
+1193 GLLNTLSILGS
-1206 ASLGV
+1206 FS
-1211 AINLIAKPL
+1211 INLMAKPL
-1220 GDLADSIKKW
+1220 GDLADSMKKW
-1230 EDVNIPEG
+1230 EDVKIPEG

-1277 KKWKDVNIPDGLSG
+1277 KKWKDVNVPDGLSG

-1297 DGVFAFTLD
+1297 DAVFAFTLD
-1306 TLGAATIEIVAKP
+1306 TLGAATIGIVAKP
-1319 LGDMADSMKKWEDV
+1319 LGDMADSMKKWENV

-1348 GIGAFSFVF
+1348 GIDAFSFVF
-1357 VGGWALNNIVQPLG
+1357 VGGWVLNDIVQPLG
-1371 ELPTSLKEWSN
+1371 ELPASLKEWSN

-1425 AFSKWNDINFPNE
+1425 AFSKWNDITFPNE
-1438 IQTQLADLAK
+1438 IQTQLTDLAK

-1462 FATVSGAMVKLAT
+1462 FATVSEAMVKLAT

-1501 SFDNIGDISF
+1501 SFDDIGDISF

-1558 SIIDGIVNGLTDGAT
+1558 SIIDGIVNGLTDGTT
-1573 KVDSAISTLVSS
+1573 KVDSAVSTLVSS
-1585 CEVALKDVSFYDMG
+1585 CEVALQDVSFYDMG

-1625 RAAYLAAKRE
+1625 RAAYIAAKRE

-1689 GSILSNNNINAKPT
+1689 GSILSNNNINTKPT
-1703 IAPVIDATNLDPRSM
+1703 ISPVVDATNLDPKSM

-1732 ESIYQAIFNAQR
+1732 ESIYQAVFNAQR

-1764 NDMHATGDQEI
+1764 NDMHTTGDKEI

>member
-13 QFDNR
+13 QFDNG

-102 SVDQIASGWDK
+102 SVDQISSGWGK

-262 VSVMEAAFGRFS
+262 ISVMEAAFGRFS

-499 DAAASVGDSLTAL
+499 DAAASVGDSLTTL
-512 NGNFDTTNISESFS
+512 NENFDTTNISESFS
-526 KMAGIISDVMNN
+526 KMVGVVSNAMNN

-549 FTKIGDAIPKVA
+549 FTKIGDAISKIGSTISKVA

-569 TVFGWISENVTAT
+569 TVFGWISENITAT
-582 DIFAGLVGGGIFKV
+582 DIFAGLAGGGIFKI

-610 LEDGGLMGLIFGGK
+610 LEDGGLIGLIFGGK
-624 KGDKESSKGV
+624 KGDKESGKGI

-653 SGIKVT
+653 SGIKIT

-677 ISEINVAGL
+677 ISEINVASL

-701 KTFSTMNKKLADGRG
+701 KTFSAMNKKLADGRG

-771 IDKIKIPFRT
+771 IDKIKIPLRT
-781 SISIIALAK
+781 NMSIIALAK

-802 GEMTWGSIARGLA
+802 GEMTWGAIVRGLA
-815 AMGGALAELVAVTK
+815 AMGGALAELVAVTRF
-829 YLNKKFG
+829 LDKKFG
-836 LLNAISIDIIVLG
+836 LLNAISIDIIILG
-849 LSKLADALAKFGAM
+849 LSKLASALAKFGAM

-875 GVALL
+875 GLALL

-886 STITKLGKWS
+886 SAITKLGKWS
-896 AFLGSITIDIIILG
+896 ALLGSITIDIIILG

-935 MGLALLEISKFSSA
+935 MGLALLEISKFSRYLR
-949 ITKLAGWS
+949 KLKDWS
-957 SLLGSVAIDIV
+957 GFLGAVTINVV
-968 ILGLNKLADALTKF
+968 IFGLSKLADALKKF
-982 GEMSWGEVG
+982 GEISWDEVG
-991 RGLVAMGFALAELG
+991 RGLVAMGGALGELG
-1005 LAVGLVG
+1005 LAVGLIG
-1012 KLARWSGLL
+1012 KLAGWSGLL

-1042 LGSMSWG
+1042 LGSMSWD
-1049 EVWRGLVAMGLAL
+1049 EVKYGLVAMGGAL

-1101 VKLGSMSWGEV
+1101 VKLGSMSWDEV
-1112 WRGLV
+1112 KYGLV
-1117 AMGLALAELGVVSGV
+1117 AMGGALAEIGIVSGV
-1132 LGRLTKFAGLL
+1132 LGRLTKFVGLL

-1171 EVKHGLAAM
+1171 EIGRGFSSMVAALA
-1180 GGALTEIGVVSGV
+1180 GIALG
-1193 LGRLTKFAGLLGS
+1193 GLLNTLSILGS
-1206 ASLGV
+1206 LS
-1211 AINLIAKPL
+1211 INLMAKPL
-1220 GDLADSIKKW
+1220 GDLADSMKKW
-1230 EDVNIPEG
+1230 EDVKIPEG

-1243 GFLAAGIIPFTA
+1243 GFLAAGIIPFTV
-1255 DIIAAASIAL
+1255 DIVAAASIAL

-1277 KKWKDVNIPDGLSG
+1277 KKWKDVNVPDGLSG

-1306 TLGAATIEIVAKP
+1306 TLGAATIKIVAKP

-1348 GIGAFSFVF
+1348 GIDAFSFVF
-1357 VGGWALNNIVQPLG
+1357 IGGWVLNDIIQPLG
-1371 ELPTSLKEWSN
+1371 ELPASLKEWSN

-1419 LSRLPD
+1419 LSKLPD
-1425 AFSKWNDINFPNE
+1425 AFSKWNDITFPNE
-1438 IQTQLADLAK
+1438 IQTQLTDLAK

-1462 FATVSGAMVKLAT
+1462 FATVSEAMVKLAT

-1501 SFDNIGDISF
+1501 SFDDIGDISF

-1573 KVDSAISTLVSS
+1573 KVDSAVSTLVSS
-1585 CEVALKDVSFYDMG
+1585 CEVALQDVSFYDMG

-1625 RAAYLAAKRE
+1625 RAAYIAAKRE

-1703 IAPVIDATNLDPRSM
+1703 VSPVIDATNLDPRSM

-1732 ESIYQAIFNAQR
+1732 ESIYQAVFNAQR
-1744 DIKTSNEA
+1744 DIKASNEA

>member
-13 QFDNR
+13 QFDNA

-37 LKFEKTAE
+37 LKFEKSAE
-45 SLDTLSEATKRLD
+45 SLKNISDATKRVD
-58 FSPMVDGLETVEEKF
+58 FSPIANGLETVKAKF
-73 SAMEV
+73 SAMEI
-78 IAVTTLVNI
+78 IAITTLANI
-87 TNSVVNAGK
+87 TNSVVNTGK

-102 SVDQIASGWDK
+102 SVDQISAGWTK
-113 YNQKIQSVQTIINST
+113 YNQKAQSVQTIMNST
-128 GMSLEEVN
+128 GMSLEQVN

-147 ETSFSFTDMT
+147 ETSYSFTDMT

-179 IANATAFAGKG
+179 VANATAFAGKG

-197 IYNLNQSYG
+197 MYNLNQSYG
-206 AGYLNYT
+206 AGYLNYM
-213 DWRSLELAGVDSK
+213 DWKSLELAGVASK
-226 TLKQVIIDTGV
+226 DLKQVFIDTGV
-237 AMGKIKKGKV
+237 AMGKIKKGEV
-247 TVSNFSQTLKSKWAD
+247 TVSNFSQTLKNKWAD
-262 VSVMEAAFGRFS
+262 TKVMEAAFGKFS

-284 KNGEVKL
+284 ENGEVKL
-291 IDGTIFKAD
+291 ADGTIFKAD
-300 VETASDAIDLLAD
+300 VETTSRAIELLAD
-313 KFDSIASTA
+313 KYDLIASTA
-322 FMAAQEYKSFSDAIS
+322 FKSAQEYKSFSDAIA

-343 SSGWMKTFDI
+343 SSGWMRTFEI
-353 IFGNLE
+353 IFGNLNE
-359 ESKELWTDVGDALW
+359 AKELWTDVGDALW
-373 EVFAKGAKARNEM
+373 EVFAKGAEARNEM

-446 LKISDDTAKKF
+446 LKISDETAKNL

-489 GLKNFVNLFL
+489 GLKNFVNSFL
-499 DAAASVGDSLTAL
+499 DSAASVGDFFTTL
-512 NGNFDTTNISESFS
+512 NENFDTTNISESFS
-526 KMAGIISDVMNN
+526 KIVGIVSDVMNN

-549 FTKIGDAIPKVA
+549 ISKIGSTISKVA

-569 TVFGWISENVTAT
+569 TVFGWISENITAA
-582 DIFAGLVGGGIFKV
+582 DIFAGLAGGGIFKI
-596 AIKLARLVSNIKET
+596 ATKLAKLVSNIKEK

-624 KGDKESSKGV
+624 KGNKESNKGI

-653 SGIKVT
+653 SGIKIT

-677 ISEINVAGL
+677 ISEINVASL

-701 KTFSTMNKKLADGRG
+701 KTFSAMNKKLADGSG

-725 LILIATAINTLAKAI
+725 LILIATAVNTLAKAI

-751 AKGIVGVGAGL
+751 AKGMVGVGAGL
-762 FILVKGIKA
+762 FILVKGIKT

-802 GEMTWGSIARGLA
+802 GEMTWGAIVRGLA
-815 AMGGALAELVAVTK
+815 AMGGALAELVAVTRF
-829 YLNKKFG
+829 LDKKLG
-836 LLNAISIDIIVLG
+836 LLNAISLDIIILG
-849 LSKLADALAKFGAM
+849 LSKLASALTKFGAM

-875 GVALL
+875 GSALL

-886 STITKLGKWS
+886 SVITKLGKWS
-896 AFLGSITIDIIILG
+896 ALLGSITIDII
-910 LNKLANALAKFGEMS
+910 
-925 WEQIGQGLFA
+925 
-935 MGLALLEISKFSSA
+935 
-949 ITKLAGWS
+949 
-957 SLLGSVAIDIV
+957 

-982 GEMSWGEVG
+982 GEMSWEQIT
-991 RGLVAMGFALAELG
+991 RGLVAMGLALLEISKFSS
-1005 LAVGLVG
+1005 VII
-1012 KLARWSGLL
+1012 KLEKWTGLL
-1021 GGIAIDIIV
+1021 GSITIDIIILGLNKLADALAKFGEMSWEQIGRGLFAMGLALLEV
-1030 LGLNKLA
+1030 SKFSSVITKLEKWTGLLGSVTIDIIILGLNKLA

-1042 LGSMSWG
+1042 FGSMSWDEIG
-1049 EVWRGLVAMGLAL
+1049 RGLVAMGLALLEVSKFSSVITKLGKWSGLLGGIIIDTVILGLNKLADALVKFGSMSWDEVWRGLVAMGLAL
-1062 GELGL
+1062 TE
-1067 AVGLI
+1067 I
-1072 GKLAGWSGLLG
+1072 
-1083 GIIID
+1083 
-1088 TVTLGLNKLADAL
+1088 
-1101 VKLGSMSWGEV
+1101 
-1112 WRGLV
+1112 
-1117 AMGLALAELGVVSGV
+1117 GVVSGV
-1132 LGRLTKFAGLL
+1132 LGSLTKFAGLL

-1171 EVKHGLAAM
+1171 EIGRGLSSMVAALAGIAW
-1180 GGALTEIGVVSGV
+1180 GGLWNTLSI
-1193 LGRLTKFAGLLGS
+1193 LGS
-1206 ASLGV
+1206 FS
-1211 AINLIAKPL
+1211 INLMAKPL
-1220 GDLADSIKKW
+1220 GDLADSMKKW
-1230 EDVNIPEG
+1230 EDVKIPEG

-1255 DIIAAASIAL
+1255 DIVAAASIAL

-1277 KKWKDVNIPDGLSG
+1277 KKWKDVNVPDGLSG

-1319 LGDMADSMKKWEDV
+1319 LGDMADSMKKWENV

-1357 VGGWALNNIVQPLG
+1357 VGGWVLNNIVQPLG
-1371 ELPTSLKEWSN
+1371 ELPASLKEWSN

-1462 FATVSGAMVKLAT
+1462 FATVSGSMLKLAT

-1501 SFDNIGDISF
+1501 SFDDIGDISF

-1530 FNAISYGLSSLNAAI
+1530 FNMISYGLSNLNATI

-1558 SIIDGIVNGLTDGAT
+1558 SIIDGIVNGLTDGAA
-1573 KVDSAISTLVSS
+1573 KVDSAISTLISS
-1585 CEVALKDVSFYDMG
+1585 CEVALQDVSFYDMG

-1660 DSKVDVVKSSAVNM
+1660 DSKVDIVKSSAVNM

-1689 GSILSNNNINAKPT
+1689 GSILSNNNINAKPA
-1703 IAPVIDATNLDPRSM
+1703 ISPVIDATNLDPKSM

-1732 ESIYQAIFNAQR
+1732 ESIYQAVFNAQR
-1744 DIKTSNEA
+1744 DIKASNEA

>member
-13 QFDNR
+13 QFDNA

-87 TNSVVNAGK
+87 TNSVVNTGK

-102 SVDQIASGWDK
+102 SVDQIASGWGK
-113 YNQKIQSVQTIINST
+113 YNQKIQSVQTIMNST

-436 TSKLKDFTEK
+436 TNKLKDFTEK

-549 FTKIGDAIPKVA
+549 FTKIGSTIPKVV
-561 GKIWETMK
+561 GEIWESMK
-569 TVFGWISENVTAT
+569 TVFGWMSENITAT
-582 DIFAGLVGGGIFKV
+582 DIFAGLAGGGIFKI

-624 KGDKESSKGV
+624 KGDKESSKGI

-701 KTFSTMNKKLADGRG
+701 KTFSAMNKKLADGRG

-725 LILIATAINTLAKAI
+725 LILIATAVNTLAKAI

-762 FILVKGIKA
+762 FILVKGVKA

-829 YLNKKFG
+829 YLDKKFG
-836 LLNAISIDIIVLG
+836 LLNAISIDIIILG
-849 LSKLADALAKFGAM
+849 LSKLASALAKFGAM

-875 GVALL
+875 GLALL

-886 STITKLGKWS
+886 SVITKLGKWS
-896 AFLGSITIDIIILG
+896 ALLGSITIDIIILG
-910 LNKLANALAKFGEMS
+910 LNKLANALVKLGSMS
-925 WEQIGQGLFA
+925 W
-935 MGLALLEISKFSSA
+935 
-949 ITKLAGWS
+949 
-957 SLLGSVAIDIV
+957 D
-968 ILGLNKLADALTKF
+968 
-982 GEMSWGEVG
+982 EVG
-991 RGLVAMGFALAELG
+991 RGLVAMGFALLEISKFSSVITKLGKWSALLGSITIDIIVLGLNKLADALAKFGEMSWEQIGHGLVAMGGALGELG

-1042 LGSMSWG
+1042 LGSMSWD
-1049 EVWRGLVAMGLAL
+1049 EVKHGLVAMGLAL

-1101 VKLGSMSWGEV
+1101 VKLGSMSWDGV

-1117 AMGLALAELGVVSGV
+1117 AMGLALAEIGVVSGA
-1132 LGRLTKFAGLL
+1132 LGYLTKFAGLL
-1143 GSASLWVAIQGINDL
+1143 GSASLWVAVQGINDL

-1171 EVKHGLAAM
+1171 EIGRGLSSMVAALAGIAW
-1180 GGALTEIGVVSGV
+1180 GGLWNTLSI
-1193 LGRLTKFAGLLGS
+1193 LGS
-1206 ASLGV
+1206 FS
-1211 AINLIAKPL
+1211 INLMAKPL
-1220 GDLADSIKKW
+1220 GDLADSMKKW
-1230 EDVNIPEG
+1230 EDVKIPEG

-1255 DIIAAASIAL
+1255 DIVAAASIAL

-1277 KKWKDVNIPDGLSG
+1277 KKWKDVNVPDGLSG

-1357 VGGWALNNIVQPLG
+1357 IGGWVLNDIIQPLG
-1371 ELPTSLKEWSN
+1371 ELPASLKEWSN

-1462 FATVSGAMVKLAT
+1462 FATVSEAMVKLAT

-1501 SFDNIGDISF
+1501 SFDDIGDISF

-1558 SIIDGIVNGLTDGAT
+1558 SIIDGIVNGLTDGAA
-1573 KVDSAISTLVSS
+1573 KVDSAISTLISS
-1585 CEVALKDVSFYDMG
+1585 CEVALQDVSFYDMG

-1660 DSKVDVVKSSAVNM
+1660 DSKVDIVKSSAVNM

-1703 IAPVIDATNLDPRSM
+1703 VSPVIDATNLDPRSM

-1732 ESIYQAIFNAQR
+1732 ESIYQAVFNAQR

-1764 NDMHATGDQEI
+1764 NDMHATGDKEI

>member
-13 QFDNR
+13 QFDNA

-102 SVDQIASGWDK
+102 SVDQIASGWGK

-313 KFDSIASTA
+313 KYDSIASTA

-343 SSGWMKTFDI
+343 SSGWMRTFDI

-359 ESKELWTDVGDALW
+359 ESKELWTDVGNALW

-499 DAAASVGDSLTAL
+499 DAAASVGDFFTAL
-512 NGNFDTTNISESFS
+512 NENFDTTNISESFS
-526 KMAGIISDVMNN
+526 KMVEVISNAMNN

-549 FTKIGDAIPKVA
+549 FTKIGDAIPKIGSTISKVA

-569 TVFGWISENVTAT
+569 TVFGWISENITAT

-701 KTFSTMNKKLADGRG
+701 KTFSTMNKKLVDGRG

-802 GEMTWGSIARGLA
+802 GEMTWGAIARGLT
-815 AMGGALAELVAVTK
+815 AMGIALAELVVVTK
-829 YLNKKFG
+829 YLDKKFG

-875 GVALL
+875 GLALL

-886 STITKLGKWS
+886 SVITKLGKWS
-896 AFLGSITIDIIILG
+896 ALLGSVAIDIIILG

-925 WEQIGQGLFA
+925 WEQIGHGLVA
-935 MGLALLEISKFSSA
+935 MGLAL
-949 ITKLAGWS
+949 
-957 SLLGSVAIDIV
+957 
-968 ILGLNKLADALTKF
+968 
-982 GEMSWGEVG
+982 
-991 RGLVAMGFALAELG
+991 AELG
-1005 LAVGLVG
+1005 VAVGLVG

-1021 GGIAIDIIV
+1021 GGIIIDTVI

-1042 LGSMSWG
+1042 LGSMSWD
-1049 EVWRGLVAMGLAL
+1049 EVEHGLAAMGGALA
-1062 GELGL
+1062 ELGV

-1101 VKLGSMSWGEV
+1101 VKLGSMSWDEV
-1112 WRGLV
+1112 GRGLV

-1158 ADAFKKFGSMSWD
+1158 ADAFKKFGAMSWD
-1171 EVKHGLAAM
+1171 EIGRGFSSMVAALA
-1180 GGALTEIGVVSGV
+1180 GIALG
-1193 LGRLTKFAGLLGS
+1193 GLLNTLSILGS
-1206 ASLGV
+1206 LS
-1211 AINLIAKPL
+1211 INLMAKPL
-1220 GDLADSIKKW
+1220 GDL
-1230 EDVNIPEG
+1230 
-1238 LGLKL
+1238 
-1243 GFLAAGIIPFTA
+1243 
-1255 DIIAAASIAL
+1255 
-1265 VAKPLGDLADSI
+1265 
-1277 KKWKDVNIPDGLSG
+1277 
-1291 DLLSLA
+1291 
-1297 DGVFAFTLD
+1297 
-1306 TLGAATIEIVAKP
+1306 
-1319 LGDMADSMKKWEDV
+1319 ADSMKKWEDV

-1357 VGGWALNNIVQPLG
+1357 VGGWVLNDIIQPLG
-1371 ELPTSLKEWSN
+1371 ELPASLKEWSN
-1382 ITFPDKIKE
+1382 TTFPDNIKE

-1501 SFDNIGDISF
+1501 SFDDIGDISF

-1530 FNAISYGLSSLNAAI
+1530 FNMISYGLSSLNAAI

-1573 KVDSAISTLVSS
+1573 KVDSAVSTLVSS
-1585 CEVALKDVSFYDMG
+1585 CEVALQDVSFYDMG

-1689 GSILSNNNINAKPT
+1689 GSILSNNNINAKPA
-1703 IAPVIDATNLDPRSM
+1703 ISPVIDATNLDPKSM

-1732 ESIYQAIFNAQR
+1732 ESIYQAVFNAQR
-1744 DIKTSNEA
+1744 DIKASNEA

-1764 NDMHATGDQEI
+1764 NDMHVTGDKEI

>member
-13 QFDNR
+13 QFDNG

-58 FSPMVDGLETVEEKF
+58 FTPMVDGLETVEEKF

-87 TNSVVNAGK
+87 TNSVVNTGK

-102 SVDQIASGWDK
+102 SVDQIASGWGK

-157 QALAQMTSSGG
+157 QALAQMTASGG

-262 VSVMEAAFGRFS
+262 ISVMEAAFGRFS

-291 IDGTIFKAD
+291 TDGTIFKAD

-462 GLFSILDIFKKTIS
+462 GLFSILDIFKKTVS

-526 KMAGIISDVMNN
+526 KMVGIISDVINN

-549 FTKIGDAIPKVA
+549 ISKIASKIGSTIPKVA
-561 GKIWETMK
+561 GEIWEAMK
-569 TVFGWISENVTAT
+569 TVFGWISENITAT
-582 DIFAGLVGGGIFKV
+582 DIFAGLAGGGIFKI
-596 AIKLARLVSNIKET
+596 AIKLTRLVSNIKET

-701 KTFSTMNKKLADGRG
+701 KTFSAMNKKLADGRG

-802 GEMTWGSIARGLA
+802 GEMTWGAIARGLA
-815 AMGGALAELVAVTK
+815 AMGGALAELVAVAK

-836 LLNAISIDIIVLG
+836 LLNAISIDIIILG
-849 LSKLADALAKFGAM
+849 LNKLANALAKFGAM

-875 GVALL
+875 GLALL

-886 STITKLGKWS
+886 SVITKLGKWS
-896 AFLGSITIDIIILG
+896 ALLGSITIDIIVLGLSKLADALAKFGEMSWEQITRGLVAMGLALLEVSKFSSVITKLGKWSALLGSITIDIIILG
-910 LNKLANALAKFGEMS
+910 LNKLADALVK
-925 WEQIGQGLFA
+925 
-935 MGLALLEISKFSSA
+935 
-949 ITKLAGWS
+949 
-957 SLLGSVAIDIV
+957 LGS
-968 ILGLNKLADALTKF
+968 
-982 GEMSWGEVG
+982 MSWGEVG
-991 RGLVAMGFALAELG
+991 RGLVAMGFALGELG

-1042 LGSMSWG
+1042 LGSMSWD
-1049 EVWRGLVAMGLAL
+1049 EVKHGLVAMGGAL

-1101 VKLGSMSWGEV
+1101 VKLGSMSWDEV

-1117 AMGLALAELGVVSGV
+1117 AMGGALAEIGVVSGV

-1171 EVKHGLAAM
+1171 EIDRGFSSMAAALAGIAW
-1180 GGALTEIGVVSGV
+1180 G
-1193 LGRLTKFAGLLGS
+1193 GLLNTLSILGS
-1206 ASLGV
+1206 FS
-1211 AINLIAKPL
+1211 INLMAKPL
-1220 GDLADSIKKW
+1220 GDLADSMKKW
-1230 EDVNIPEG
+1230 EDVKIPEG

-1243 GFLAAGIIPFTA
+1243 GGLAAGIIPFTA

-1277 KKWKDVNIPDGLSG
+1277 KKWKDVNVPDGLSG
-1291 DLLSLA
+1291 GLLSLA

-1306 TLGAATIEIVAKP
+1306 TLGAATIGIVAKP

-1348 GIGAFSFVF
+1348 GIDAFSFVF
-1357 VGGWALNNIVQPLG
+1357 IGGWVLNDIIQPLG
-1371 ELPTSLKEWSN
+1371 ELPASLKEWSN

-1501 SFDNIGDISF
+1501 SFDDIGDISF

-1558 SIIDGIVNGLTDGAT
+1558 SIIDGIVNGLTDGTT
-1573 KVDSAISTLVSS
+1573 KVDSAVSTLVSS
-1585 CEVALKDVSFYDMG
+1585 CEVALQDVSFYDMG

-1625 RAAYLAAKRE
+1625 RAAYIAAKRE

-1689 GSILSNNNINAKPT
+1689 GSILSNNNINTKPT
-1703 IAPVIDATNLDPRSM
+1703 ISPVVDATNLDPRSM

-1732 ESIYQAIFNAQR
+1732 ESIYQAVFNAQR

>member
-13 QFDNR
+13 QFDNG

-102 SVDQIASGWDK
+102 SVDQISSGWGK

-262 VSVMEAAFGRFS
+262 ISVMEAAFGRFS

-499 DAAASVGDSLTAL
+499 DAAASVGDSLTTL
-512 NGNFDTTNISESFS
+512 NENFDTTNISESFS
-526 KMAGIISDVMNN
+526 KMVGVVSNAMNN

-549 FTKIGDAIPKVA
+549 FTKIGDAISKIGSTISKVA

-569 TVFGWISENVTAT
+569 TVFGWISENITAT
-582 DIFAGLVGGGIFKV
+582 DIFAGLAGGGIFKI

-610 LEDGGLMGLIFGGK
+610 LEDGGLIGLIFGGK
-624 KGDKESSKGV
+624 KGDKESGKGI

-653 SGIKVT
+653 SGIKIT

-677 ISEINVAGL
+677 ISEINVASL

-701 KTFSTMNKKLADGRG
+701 KTFSAMNKKLADGRG

-771 IDKIKIPFRT
+771 IDKIKIPLRT
-781 SISIIALAK
+781 NMSIIALAK

-802 GEMTWGSIARGLA
+802 GEMTWGAIVRGLA
-815 AMGGALAELVAVTK
+815 AMGGALAELVAVTRF
-829 YLNKKFG
+829 LDKKFG
-836 LLNAISIDIIVLG
+836 LLNAISIDIIILG
-849 LSKLADALAKFGAM
+849 LSKLASALAKFGAM

-875 GVALL
+875 GLALL

-886 STITKLGKWS
+886 SAITKLGKWS
-896 AFLGSITIDIIILG
+896 ALLGSITIDIIILG

-935 MGLALLEISKFSSA
+935 MGLALLEISKFSRYLR
-949 ITKLAGWS
+949 KLKDWS
-957 SLLGSVAIDIV
+957 GFLGAVTINVV
-968 ILGLNKLADALTKF
+968 IFGLSKLADALKKF
-982 GEMSWGEVG
+982 GEISWDEVG
-991 RGLVAMGFALAELG
+991 RGLVAMGG
-1005 LAVGLVG
+1005 
-1012 KLARWSGLL
+1012 
-1021 GGIAIDIIV
+1021 
-1030 LGLNKLA
+1030 
-1037 DALVK
+1037 
-1042 LGSMSWG
+1042 
-1049 EVWRGLVAMGLAL
+1049 AL

-1101 VKLGSMSWGEV
+1101 VKLGSMSWDEV
-1112 WRGLV
+1112 KYGLV
-1117 AMGLALAELGVVSGV
+1117 AMGGALGELGLAVGLIGKLAGWSGLLGGIIIDTVTLGLNKLADALVKLGSMSWDEVKYGLVAMGGALAEIGIVSGV
-1132 LGRLTKFAGLL
+1132 LGRLTKFVGLL

-1171 EVKHGLAAM
+1171 EIGRGFSSMVAALA
-1180 GGALTEIGVVSGV
+1180 GIALG
-1193 LGRLTKFAGLLGS
+1193 GLLNTLSILGS
-1206 ASLGV
+1206 LS
-1211 AINLIAKPL
+1211 INLMAKPL
-1220 GDLADSIKKW
+1220 GDLADSMKKW
-1230 EDVNIPEG
+1230 EDVKIPEG

-1243 GFLAAGIIPFTA
+1243 GFLAAGIIPFTV
-1255 DIIAAASIAL
+1255 DIVAAASIAL

-1277 KKWKDVNIPDGLSG
+1277 KKWKDVNVPDGLSG

-1306 TLGAATIEIVAKP
+1306 TLGAATIKIVAKP

-1348 GIGAFSFVF
+1348 GIDAFSFVF
-1357 VGGWALNNIVQPLG
+1357 IGGWVLNDIIQPLG
-1371 ELPTSLKEWSN
+1371 ELPASLKEWSN

-1419 LSRLPD
+1419 LSKLPD
-1425 AFSKWNDINFPNE
+1425 AFSKWNDITFPNE
-1438 IQTQLADLAK
+1438 IQTQLTDLAK

-1462 FATVSGAMVKLAT
+1462 FATVSEAMVKLAT

-1501 SFDNIGDISF
+1501 SFDDIGDISF

-1573 KVDSAISTLVSS
+1573 KVDSAVSTLVSS
-1585 CEVALKDVSFYDMG
+1585 CEVALQDVSFYDMG

-1703 IAPVIDATNLDPRSM
+1703 VSPVIDATNLDPRSM

-1732 ESIYQAIFNAQR
+1732 ESIYQAVFNAQR
-1744 DIKTSNEA
+1744 DIKASNEA

>member
-102 SVDQIASGWDK
+102 SVDQIASGWGK

-262 VSVMEAAFGRFS
+262 ISVMEAAFGRFS

-538 ATEKVKGFGNI
+538 AAEKVKGFGNI
-549 FTKIGDAIPKVA
+549 FTKIGSTIPKVV
-561 GKIWETMK
+561 GEIWESMK
-569 TVFGWISENVTAT
+569 TVFGWMSENITAT
-582 DIFAGLVGGGIFKV
+582 DIFAGLAGGGIFKI

-624 KGDKESSKGV
+624 KGDKESSKGI

-653 SGIKVT
+653 SGIKIT

-677 ISEINVAGL
+677 MSEINVASL

-849 LSKLADALAKFGAM
+849 LSKLADALTKFGAM

-886 STITKLGKWS
+886 SAITKLGKWS
-896 AFLGSITIDIIILG
+896 ALLGGVTIDIIILG

-935 MGLALLEISKFSSA
+935 MGLALLEISKFSSV
-949 ITKLAGWS
+949 ITKLGKWS
-957 SLLGSVAIDIV
+957 ALLGSITIDII
-968 ILGLNKLADALTKF
+968 ILGLNKLADALAKF
-982 GEMSWGEVG
+982 GEMSWEQIGH
-991 RGLVAMGFALAELG
+991 GLVAMGFALAELG
-1005 LAVGLVG
+1005 LAVGLVS

-1042 LGSMSWG
+1042 LGSMSWD
-1049 EVWRGLVAMGLAL
+1049 EVKHGLVAMGLAL

-1101 VKLGSMSWGEV
+1101 VKLGSMSWDEV

-1117 AMGLALAELGVVSGV
+1117 AMGGALAEIGIVSGV

-1171 EVKHGLAAM
+1171 EIDRGFSSMAAALAGIAW
-1180 GGALTEIGVVSGV
+1180 G
-1193 LGRLTKFAGLLGS
+1193 GLLNTLSILGS
-1206 ASLGV
+1206 FS
-1211 AINLIAKPL
+1211 INLMAKPL
-1220 GDLADSIKKW
+1220 GDLADSMKKW
-1230 EDVNIPEG
+1230 EDVKIPEG

-1255 DIIAAASIAL
+1255 DIVAAASIAL

-1277 KKWKDVNIPDGLSG
+1277 KKWKDVNVPDGLSG

-1348 GIGAFSFVF
+1348 GIDAFSFVF
-1357 VGGWALNNIVQPLG
+1357 IGGWVLNDIIQPLG
-1371 ELPTSLKEWSN
+1371 ELPASLKEWSN

-1438 IQTQLADLAK
+1438 IQTQLTDLAK

-1462 FATVSGAMVKLAT
+1462 FATVSEAMVKLAT

-1501 SFDNIGDISF
+1501 SFDDIGDISF

-1573 KVDSAISTLVSS
+1573 KVDSAVSTLVSS
-1585 CEVALKDVSFYDMG
+1585 CEVALQDVSFYDMG

-1625 RAAYLAAKRE
+1625 RAAYIAAKRE

-1732 ESIYQAIFNAQR
+1732 ESMYQAIFNAQR

>member
-13 QFDNR
+13 QFDNG

-87 TNSVVNAGK
+87 TNSVVNTGK

-102 SVDQIASGWDK
+102 SVDQIASGWGK

-136 DVLSQLMWFSD
+136 DILSQLMWFSD

-157 QALAQMTSSGG
+157 QALAQMTASGG

-262 VSVMEAAFGRFS
+262 ISVMEAAFGRFS

-291 IDGTIFKAD
+291 TDGTIFKAD

-499 DAAASVGDSLTAL
+499 DAAASVGDSLTTL

-526 KMAGIISDVMNN
+526 KMVGIVSDVINN

-549 FTKIGDAIPKVA
+549 ISKIASKIGSTIPKVA
-561 GKIWETMK
+561 GEIWEAMK
-569 TVFGWISENVTAT
+569 TVFGWISENITAT
-582 DIFAGLVGGGIFKV
+582 DIFAGLAGGGIFKI

-624 KGDKESSKGV
+624 KGDKESSKGI

-701 KTFSTMNKKLADGRG
+701 KTFSAMNKKLADGRG

-762 FILVKGIKA
+762 FILIKGVKA

-829 YLNKKFG
+829 YLDKKFG
-836 LLNAISIDIIVLG
+836 LLNAISIDIIILG
-849 LSKLADALAKFGAM
+849 LSKLASALAKFGAM

-875 GVALL
+875 GLALL

-886 STITKLGKWS
+886 SVITKLGKWS
-896 AFLGSITIDIIILG
+896 ALLGSITIDIIILG

-925 WEQIGQGLFA
+925 WEQIGQGLVA
-935 MGLALLEISKFSSA
+935 MGLAL
-949 ITKLAGWS
+949 G
-957 SLLGSVAIDIV
+957 
-968 ILGLNKLADALTKF
+968 
-982 GEMSWGEVG
+982 
-991 RGLVAMGFALAELG
+991 ELG

-1042 LGSMSWG
+1042 LGSMSWD
-1049 EVWRGLVAMGLAL
+1049 EVKHGLVAMGLAL

-1072 GKLAGWSGLLG
+1072 GKLARWSGLLG

-1101 VKLGSMSWGEV
+1101 VKLGSMSWDEV

-1117 AMGLALAELGVVSGV
+1117 AMGGALAEIGVVSGV

-1171 EVKHGLAAM
+1171 EIDRGFSSMAAALAGIAW
-1180 GGALTEIGVVSGV
+1180 G
-1193 LGRLTKFAGLLGS
+1193 GLLNTLSILGS
-1206 ASLGV
+1206 FS
-1211 AINLIAKPL
+1211 INLMAKPL
-1220 GDLADSIKKW
+1220 GDLADSMKKW
-1230 EDVNIPEG
+1230 EDVKIPEG

-1243 GFLAAGIIPFTA
+1243 GGLAAGIIPFTA
-1255 DIIAAASIAL
+1255 DIVAAASIAL

-1277 KKWKDVNIPDGLSG
+1277 KKWKDVNVPDGLSG

-1348 GIGAFSFVF
+1348 GIDAFSFVF
-1357 VGGWALNNIVQPLG
+1357 IGGWVLNDIIQPLG
-1371 ELPTSLKEWSN
+1371 ELPASLKEWSN

-1462 FATVSGAMVKLAT
+1462 FATVSEAMVKLAT

-1501 SFDNIGDISF
+1501 SFDDIGDISF

-1573 KVDSAISTLVSS
+1573 KVDSAVSTLVSS
-1585 CEVALKDVSFYDMG
+1585 CEVALQDVSFYDMG

-1625 RAAYLAAKRE
+1625 RAAYIAAKRE

-1764 NDMHATGDQEI
+1764 NDMHTTGDQEI

>member
-13 QFDNR
+13 QFDNA

-262 VSVMEAAFGRFS
+262 VRVMEAAFGRFS

-284 KNGEVKL
+284 QNGEVKL
-291 IDGTIFKAD
+291 IDGTIIKAD

-322 FMAAQEYKSFSDAIS
+322 FEAAQEYKSFSDAIN

-343 SSGWMKTFDI
+343 SSGWMRTFDI

-359 ESKELWTDVGDALW
+359 ESKELWTDVGNALW
-373 EVFAKGAKARNEM
+373 VVFAKGAKARNEM

-446 LKISDDTAKKF
+446 LKISDETAKKF

-462 GLFSILDIFKKTIS
+462 GLFSILDIFKKTMS

-499 DAAASVGDSLTAL
+499 DAAASVGDFFTAL
-512 NGNFDTTNISESFS
+512 DENFDTTNISESFS
-526 KMAGIISDVMNN
+526 KMVGIVSDVINN

-549 FTKIGDAIPKVA
+549 FTKIGDAISKIGSTISKVA

-569 TVFGWISENVTAT
+569 TVFGWISENITAA

-596 AIKLARLVSNIKET
+596 AIILARLVSNIKET

-701 KTFSTMNKKLADGRG
+701 KTFSTMNKKLVDGRG

-829 YLNKKFG
+829 HLDKKFG

-886 STITKLGKWS
+886 SVITKLGKWS
-896 AFLGSITIDIIILG
+896 ALLGSITIDIIILG

-935 MGLALLEISKFSSA
+935 MGLALLEVSKFSST

-957 SLLGSVAIDIV
+957 SLLGSVTIDII

-982 GEMSWGEVG
+982 GEMSWEQIA
-991 RGLVAMGFALAELG
+991 RGLVAMGVALLEVSKFSSVITKLG
-1005 LAVGLVG
+1005 
-1012 KLARWSGLL
+1012 KWSALL
-1021 GGIAIDIIV
+1021 GSVTIDIII

-1037 DALVK
+1037 DALTK
-1042 LGSMSWG
+1042 FGEMSWD
-1049 EVWRGLVAMGLAL
+1049 EVWRGLVAMGGAL
-1062 GELGL
+1062 G
-1067 AVGLI
+1067 AI
-1072 GKLAGWSGLLG
+1072 
-1083 GIIID
+1083 
-1088 TVTLGLNKLADAL
+1088 
-1101 VKLGSMSWGEV
+1101 
-1112 WRGLV
+1112 
-1117 AMGLALAELGVVSGV
+1117 GVVSGV

-1171 EVKHGLAAM
+1171 EIGRGFSSMVAALAGIAWGGLWNT
-1180 GGALTEIGVVSGV
+1180 LSI
-1193 LGRLTKFAGLLGS
+1193 LGS
-1206 ASLGV
+1206 FS
-1211 AINLIAKPL
+1211 INLMAKPL
-1220 GDLADSIKKW
+1220 GDLADSMKKW
-1230 EDVNIPEG
+1230 EDVKIPEG

-1255 DIIAAASIAL
+1255 DIVAAASIAL

-1277 KKWKDVNIPDGLSG
+1277 KKWKDVNVPDGLSG

-1371 ELPTSLKEWSN
+1371 ELPASLKEWSN

-1425 AFSKWNDINFPNE
+1425 AFSKWNDIEFPNE

-1501 SFDNIGDISF
+1501 SFDDIGDISF

-1530 FNAISYGLSSLNAAI
+1530 FNMISYGLSSLNAAI
-1545 TAFDSTKISQLGK
+1545 TVFDSTKISQLGK

-1585 CEVALKDVSFYDMG
+1585 CEVALQDISFYDMG

-1625 RAAYLAAKRE
+1625 RAAYIAAKRE

-1660 DSKVDVVKSSAVNM
+1660 DSKVDIVKSSAVNM

-1703 IAPVIDATNLDPRSM
+1703 IAPVIDATNLDPRPM

-1764 NDMHATGDQEI
+1764 NDMHTTDDKEI

>member
-13 QFDNR
+13 QFDNA

-87 TNSVVNAGK
+87 TNSVVNTGK

-102 SVDQIASGWDK
+102 SVDQIASGWGK
-113 YNQKIQSVQTIINST
+113 YNQKIQSVQTIMNST

-436 TSKLKDFTEK
+436 TNKLKDFTEK

-549 FTKIGDAIPKVA
+549 FTKIGSTIPKVV
-561 GKIWETMK
+561 GEIWESMK
-569 TVFGWISENVTAT
+569 TVFGWMSENITAT
-582 DIFAGLVGGGIFKV
+582 DIFAGLAGGGIFKI

-624 KGDKESSKGV
+624 KGDKESSKGI

-701 KTFSTMNKKLADGRG
+701 KTFSAMNKKLADGRG

-725 LILIATAINTLAKAI
+725 LILIATAVNTLAKAI

-762 FILVKGIKA
+762 FILVKGVKA

-829 YLNKKFG
+829 YLDKKFG
-836 LLNAISIDIIVLG
+836 LLNAISIDIIILG
-849 LSKLADALAKFGAM
+849 LSKLASALAKFGAM

-875 GVALL
+875 GLALL

-886 STITKLGKWS
+886 SVITKLGKWS
-896 AFLGSITIDIIILG
+896 ALLGSITIDIIVLG
-910 LNKLANALAKFGEMS
+910 LNKLADALAKFGEMS
-925 WEQIGQGLFA
+925 WEQIGH
-935 MGLALLEISKFSSA
+935 
-949 ITKLAGWS
+949 
-957 SLLGSVAIDIV
+957 
-968 ILGLNKLADALTKF
+968 
-982 GEMSWGEVG
+982 
-991 RGLVAMGFALAELG
+991 GLVAMGGALGELG

-1042 LGSMSWG
+1042 LGSMSWD
-1049 EVWRGLVAMGLAL
+1049 EVKHGLVAMGLAL

-1101 VKLGSMSWGEV
+1101 VKLGSMSWDGV

-1117 AMGLALAELGVVSGV
+1117 AMGLALAEIGVVSGA
-1132 LGRLTKFAGLL
+1132 LGYLTKFAGLL
-1143 GSASLWVAIQGINDL
+1143 GSASLWVAVQGINDL

-1171 EVKHGLAAM
+1171 EIGRGLSSMVAALAGIAW
-1180 GGALTEIGVVSGV
+1180 GGLWNTLSI
-1193 LGRLTKFAGLLGS
+1193 LGS
-1206 ASLGV
+1206 FS
-1211 AINLIAKPL
+1211 INLMAKPL
-1220 GDLADSIKKW
+1220 GDLADSMKKW
-1230 EDVNIPEG
+1230 EDVKIPEG

-1255 DIIAAASIAL
+1255 DIVAAASIAL

-1277 KKWKDVNIPDGLSG
+1277 KKWKDVNVPDGLSG

-1357 VGGWALNNIVQPLG
+1357 IGGWVLNDIIQPLG
-1371 ELPTSLKEWSN
+1371 ELPASLKEWSN

-1462 FATVSGAMVKLAT
+1462 FATVSEAMVKLAT

-1501 SFDNIGDISF
+1501 SFDDIGDISF

-1558 SIIDGIVNGLTDGAT
+1558 SIIDGIVNGLTDGAA
-1573 KVDSAISTLVSS
+1573 KVDSAISTLISS
-1585 CEVALKDVSFYDMG
+1585 CEVALQDVSFYDMG

-1660 DSKVDVVKSSAVNM
+1660 DSKVDIVKSSAVNM

-1703 IAPVIDATNLDPRSM
+1703 VSPVIDATNLDPRSM

-1732 ESIYQAIFNAQR
+1732 ESIYQAVFNAQR

-1764 NDMHATGDQEI
+1764 NDMHATGDKEI

>member
-13 QFDNR
+13 QFDNA
-18 QFERNASQSMSTLD
+18 QFERKASQSMSTLD

-58 FSPMVDGLETVEEKF
+58 FSPMVDGLQTVEEKF

-102 SVDQIASGWDK
+102 SVDQISSGWGK

-136 DVLSQLMWFSD
+136 DVLEQLMWFSD
-147 ETSFSFTDMT
+147 ETSYSFTDMT

-179 IANATAFAGKG
+179 VANATAFAGKG
-190 ANEFSRA
+190 ASEFSRA
-197 IYNLNQSYG
+197 MYNLNQSYG

-226 TLKQVIIDTGV
+226 ALKQVIIDTGV

-262 VSVMEAAFGRFS
+262 VSVMEAAFGKFS

-322 FMAAQEYKSFSDAIS
+322 FEAAQEYKSFSDAIS

-343 SSGWMKTFDI
+343 SSGWMRTFDI

-359 ESKELWTDVGDALW
+359 ESKELWTDVGNALW

-446 LKISDDTAKKF
+446 LKISDGTAEKF
-457 KRTFK
+457 KHTFK

-499 DAAASVGDSLTAL
+499 DSAASVGDFFTTLDE
-512 NGNFDTTNISESFS
+512 NFDTTNISESFS
-526 KMAGIISDVMNN
+526 KMVGIVSNVMNN
-538 ATEKVKGFGNI
+538 ATEKVQGFGNI
-549 FTKIGDAIPKVA
+549 ISKIASKIGSTISKVA
-561 GKIWETMK
+561 SEIWEAMK
-569 TVFGWISENVTAT
+569 TVFGWISENITAT
-582 DIFAGLVGGGIFKV
+582 DIFAGLAGGGIFKI

-624 KGDKESSKGV
+624 KGDKESN
-634 ADTFK
+634 TFK

-653 SGIKVT
+653 SGIKIT

-677 ISEINVAGL
+677 MSEINVASL

-701 KTFSTMNKKLADGRG
+701 KTFSAMNKKLADGSG

-829 YLNKKFG
+829 YLDKKLG
-836 LLNAISIDIIVLG
+836 LLNAISLDIIILG
-849 LSKLADALAKFGAM
+849 LNKLASALTKFGAM

-896 AFLGSITIDIIILG
+896 ALLGSITIDII
-910 LNKLANALAKFGEMS
+910 
-925 WEQIGQGLFA
+925 
-935 MGLALLEISKFSSA
+935 
-949 ITKLAGWS
+949 
-957 SLLGSVAIDIV
+957 

-982 GEMSWGEVG
+982 GEMSWEQITRGLVAMGVALLEVSKFSSTITKLGKWSALLGSITIDIIILGLNKLADALTKFGEMSWEQIT

-1012 KLARWSGLL
+1012 KLARWSALL
-1021 GGIAIDIIV
+1021 GSVTIDIII

-1042 LGSMSWG
+1042 LGSMSWDG
-1049 EVWRGLVAMGLAL
+1049 VWRGLVAMGLAL
-1062 GELGL
+1062 TE
-1067 AVGLI
+1067 I
-1072 GKLAGWSGLLG
+1072 
-1083 GIIID
+1083 
-1088 TVTLGLNKLADAL
+1088 
-1101 VKLGSMSWGEV
+1101 
-1112 WRGLV
+1112 
-1117 AMGLALAELGVVSGV
+1117 GVVSGV

-1171 EVKHGLAAM
+1171 EIGRGLSSMVAALAGIAW
-1180 GGALTEIGVVSGV
+1180 GGLWNTLSI
-1193 LGRLTKFAGLLGS
+1193 LGS
-1206 ASLGV
+1206 FS
-1211 AINLIAKPL
+1211 INLMAKPL
-1220 GDLADSIKKW
+1220 GDLADSMKKW
-1230 EDVNIPEG
+1230 EDVKIPEG

-1255 DIIAAASIAL
+1255 DIVAAASIAL

-1277 KKWKDVNIPDGLSG
+1277 KKWKDVNVPDGLSG

-1357 VGGWALNNIVQPLG
+1357 VGGWVLNDIIQPLG
-1371 ELPTSLKEWSN
+1371 ELPASLKEWSN

-1501 SFDNIGDISF
+1501 SFDDIGDISF
-1511 IVQNTRSLVNSM
+1511 TVQNTRSLVNSM

-1530 FNAISYGLSSLNAAI
+1530 FNMISYGLSSLNAAI

-1573 KVDSAISTLVSS
+1573 KVDSAISTLISS
-1585 CEVALKDVSFYDMG
+1585 CEVALQDVSFYDMG

-1660 DSKVDVVKSSAVNM
+1660 DSKVDIVKSSAVNM

-1689 GSILSNNNINAKPT
+1689 GSILSNNNINAKPA
-1703 IAPVIDATNLDPRSM
+1703 ISPVIDATNLDPKSM

-1732 ESIYQAIFNAQR
+1732 ESIYQAVFNAQR
-1744 DIKTSNEA
+1744 DIKASNEA

-1764 NDMHATGDQEI
+1764 NDMHTTGDKEI

>member
-78 IAVTTLVNI
+78 VAVTTLVNI

-102 SVDQIASGWDK
+102 SVDQIASGWSK
-113 YNQKIQSVQTIINST
+113 YNQKIQSVQTIMNST

-136 DVLSQLMWFSD
+136 DVLDQLMWFSD

-179 IANATAFAGKG
+179 IANATAFAGKS

-343 SSGWMKTFDI
+343 SSGWMRTFDI

-359 ESKELWTDVGDALW
+359 ESKELWTDVGNALW

-499 DAAASVGDSLTAL
+499 DAAASVGDFFTTL
-512 NGNFDTTNISESFS
+512 NENFDTTNISESFS
-526 KMAGIISDVMNN
+526 KMVGVISNAMNN

-549 FTKIGDAIPKVA
+549 FTKIGDAIPKIGSTISKVA

-569 TVFGWISENVTAT
+569 TVFGWISENITAT

-624 KGDKESSKGV
+624 KGDKESSKGI

-653 SGIKVT
+653 SGVKVT

-701 KTFSTMNKKLADGRG
+701 KTFSAMNKKLADGRG

-762 FILVKGIKA
+762 FILVKGVKA

-829 YLNKKFG
+829 YLDKKLG
-836 LLNAISIDIIVLG
+836 LLNAISLDIIILG
-849 LSKLADALAKFGAM
+849 LNKLASALAKFGAM

-875 GVALL
+875 GLALL

-886 STITKLGKWS
+886 SVITKLGKWS
-896 AFLGSITIDIIILG
+896 ALLGSITIDIIILG

-925 WEQIGQGLFA
+925 WEQIGRGLVA
-935 MGLALLEISKFSSA
+935 MGVALLEISKFSSV
-949 ITKLAGWS
+949 ITKLGKWS
-957 SLLGSVAIDIV
+957 SLLGSAIIDIV

-982 GEMSWGEVG
+982 GEMSWEQIT
-991 RGLVAMGFALAELG
+991 RGLVAMGVALLEVSKFSSVITKLGKWSALLGSVTIDIVILGLSKLADALTKFGEMSWGQIIRGLVAMGVALGELG
-1005 LAVGLVG
+1005 LSIGLIG

-1021 GGIAIDIIV
+1021 GGIIIDTVI

-1042 LGSMSWG
+1042 LGSMSWDG
-1049 EVWRGLVAMGLAL
+1049 VWRGLVAMGLAL
-1062 GELGL
+1062 TE
-1067 AVGLI
+1067 I
-1072 GKLAGWSGLLG
+1072 
-1083 GIIID
+1083 
-1088 TVTLGLNKLADAL
+1088 
-1101 VKLGSMSWGEV
+1101 
-1112 WRGLV
+1112 
-1117 AMGLALAELGVVSGV
+1117 GVVSGV

-1143 GSASLWVAIQGINDL
+1143 GSASLWVAIQGLNDL
-1158 ADAFKKFGSMSWD
+1158 ADAFKKLGEMSWD
-1171 EVKHGLAAM
+1171 EIGRGLAAM
-1180 GGALTEIGVVSGV
+1180 GGALAELAFG
-1193 LGRLTKFAGLLGS
+1193 GLLNTLSIIGAFS
-1206 ASLGV
+1206 
-1211 AINLIAKPL
+1211 INLMAKPL
-1220 GDLADSIKKW
+1220 GDLADSMKKW
-1230 EDVNIPEG
+1230 EDVKIPEG

-1277 KKWKDVNIPDGLSG
+1277 KKWKDVNVPDGLSG

-1357 VGGWALNNIVQPLG
+1357 VGGWVLNDIIQPLG
-1371 ELPTSLKEWSN
+1371 ELPASLKEWSN

-1391 KLTDIADGVKEFSFG
+1391 KLTDIANGVKEFSFG

-1501 SFDNIGDISF
+1501 SFDDIGDISF

-1573 KVDSAISTLVSS
+1573 KVDSAVSTLVSS
-1585 CEVALKDVSFYDMG
+1585 CEVALQDVSFYDMG

-1764 NDMHATGDQEI
+1764 NDMHTTGDKEI

>member
-13 QFDNR
+13 QFDNG

-37 LKFEKTAE
+37 LKFEKTVE
-45 SLDTLSEATKRLD
+45 SLDAVSEATKRLD
-58 FSPMVDGLETVEEKF
+58 FSPMVDGLDTVAEKF
-73 SAMEV
+73 SAIEV
-78 IAVTTLVNI
+78 IAVTTLVNV
-87 TNSVVNAGK
+87 TNSVINTGK

-102 SVDQIASGWDK
+102 SVDQITSGWDK
-113 YNQKIQSVQTIINST
+113 YNKKIQSVQTIINST
-128 GMSLEEVN
+128 GMSMEEVN
-136 DVLSQLMWFSD
+136 DVLNQLMWFSD
-147 ETSFSFTDMT
+147 ETSYSFTDMT

-179 IANATAFAGKG
+179 VANATAFAGKG

-197 IYNLNQSYG
+197 MYNLNQSYG

-226 TLKQVIIDTGV
+226 ALKQVIIDTGV
-237 AMGKIKKGKV
+237 AMGKIRKGKV

-262 VSVMEAAFGRFS
+262 TSVMEAAFGKFS

-300 VETASDAIDLLAD
+300 VETASDAIDLLKD

-322 FMAAQEYKSFSDAIS
+322 FEAAQEYKSFSDAIS

-343 SSGWMKTFDI
+343 SSGWMRTFEI

-359 ESKELWTDVGDALW
+359 ESKELWTDVGNALW

-395 RNSLIQSFWNVWES
+395 RKSLIQSFWNVWES

-421 RDIFPSVTAE
+421 RDIFPSVTSE

-446 LKISDDTAKKF
+446 LKISDGTAEKF

-499 DAAASVGDSLTAL
+499 DAAASVGDFFTTL
-512 NGNFDTTNISESFS
+512 NENFDTTNISESFS
-526 KMAGIISDVMNN
+526 KIVGIVSDTMNN

-549 FTKIGDAIPKVA
+549 FSKIGSTIPKVA

-569 TVFGWISENVTAT
+569 TVFGWISENITAA
-582 DIFAGLVGGGIFKV
+582 DIFAGLAGGGIFKI

-624 KGDKESSKGV
+624 NGDKESNKGI

-653 SGIKVT
+653 SGIKIT

-677 ISEINVAGL
+677 ISEVNVASL
-686 IKSLSAVGVLFVMLT
+686 IKSLSAVGILFVMLT
-701 KTFSTMNKKLADGRG
+701 KTFSAMNKKLVNGSG

-725 LILIATAINTLAKAI
+725 LILIATAVNTLAKAI

-762 FILVKGIKA
+762 FILVKGVKA

-802 GEMTWGSIARGLA
+802 GEMAWGAIARGLT
-815 AMGGALAELVAVTK
+815 AMGGALAELVVVTK

-836 LLNAISIDIIVLG
+836 LLNAISIDIIILG

-875 GVALL
+875 GLALAEVSKFSNIITKLGKWTGLLGSVTIDIIILGLNKLADALVKFGEMTWEQIGQGLFAMGGALL

-886 STITKLGKWS
+886 STITKL
-896 AFLGSITIDIIILG
+896 
-910 LNKLANALAKFGEMS
+910 
-925 WEQIGQGLFA
+925 
-935 MGLALLEISKFSSA
+935 
-949 ITKLAGWS
+949 AG
-957 SLLGSVAIDIV
+957 
-968 ILGLNKLADALTKF
+968 
-982 GEMSWGEVG
+982 
-991 RGLVAMGFALAELG
+991 
-1005 LAVGLVG
+1005 
-1012 KLARWSGLL
+1012 WSGLL
-1021 GGIAIDIIV
+1021 GGITIDIIV

-1042 LGSMSWG
+1042 LGSMSWD
-1049 EVWRGLVAMGLAL
+1049 EVWRGLAAMGGAL

-1072 GKLAGWSGLLG
+1072 GKLGKWSGLLG

-1088 TVTLGLNKLADAL
+1088 TVILGLNKLADAL
-1101 VKLGSMSWGEV
+1101 VK
-1112 WRGLV
+1112 
-1117 AMGLALAELGVVSGV
+1117 
-1132 LGRLTKFAGLL
+1132 
-1143 GSASLWVAIQGINDL
+1143 
-1158 ADAFKKFGSMSWD
+1158 FGSMSWD
-1171 EVKHGLAAM
+1171 EIKRGLSSMAGAFGSIAL
-1180 GGALTEIGVVSGV
+1180 GGLLNTLS
-1193 LGRLTKFAGLLGS
+1193 LLGS
-1206 ASLGV
+1206 LS
-1211 AINLIAKPL
+1211 INLMAKPL
-1220 GDLADSIKKW
+1220 GDLADSMKKW
-1230 EDVNIPEG
+1230 EDVKIPEG

-1255 DIIAAASIAL
+1255 DIVAAASIAL

-1277 KKWKDVNIPDGLSG
+1277 KKWKDVNVPDGLG
-1291 DLLSLA
+1291 GTLLSLA

-1319 LGDMADSMKKWEDV
+1319 LGDMADSMKKWENV
-1333 SIPDEIGTGLKSIAE
+1333 SIPNEIGTGLKSIAE

-1371 ELPTSLKEWSN
+1371 ELPASLKEWSN

-1438 IQTQLADLAK
+1438 IQTQLTDLAK

-1501 SFDNIGDISF
+1501 SFDDIGDISF
-1511 IVQNTRSLVNSM
+1511 VVQNTRSLVNSM

-1573 KVDSAISTLVSS
+1573 KVDSAISTLISS
-1585 CEVALKDVSFYDMG
+1585 CEVALQDVSFYDMG

-1605 FANGITDQTFKAEA
+1605 FANGITDQTFVAEA
-1619 SAKAMA
+1619 AAKDMA
-1625 RAAYLAAKRE
+1625 RAAYIAAKRE

-1689 GSILSNNNINAKPT
+1689 GSILNNNNINAKPT
-1703 IAPVIDATNLDPRSM
+1703 ISPVVDATNLDPRSM

-1732 ESIYQAIFNAQR
+1732 ESIHQALFNAQR
-1744 DIKTSNEA
+1744 DIKASNEA

-1764 NDMHATGDQEI
+1764 NDMHVTGDKEI

>member
-13 QFDNR
+13 QFDNG
-18 QFERNASQSMSTLD
+18 QFERNVSQSMSTLD

-87 TNSVVNAGK
+87 TNSVVNTGK

-113 YNQKIQSVQTIINST
+113 YNQKIQSVQTIMNST

-157 QALAQMTSSGG
+157 QALAQMTASGG

-262 VSVMEAAFGRFS
+262 ISVMEAAFGRFS

-291 IDGTIFKAD
+291 TDGTIFKAD

-353 IFGNLE
+353 VFGNLE
-359 ESKELWTDVGDALW
+359 ESKELWTDVGNALW

-512 NGNFDTTNISESFS
+512 NENFDTTNISESFS
-526 KMAGIISDVMNN
+526 KMVGIVSDVMNN
-538 ATEKVKGFGNI
+538 ATEKVEGFGNI
-549 FTKIGDAIPKVA
+549 ISKIASKIGSTTSKVA
-561 GKIWETMK
+561 GEIWETMK
-569 TVFGWISENVTAT
+569 TVFGWISENITAT
-582 DIFAGLVGGGIFKV
+582 DIFAGLAGGGIFKI

-624 KGDKESSKGV
+624 KGDKESSKGI
-634 ADTFK
+634 ANTFK

-653 SGIKVT
+653 SGIKIT

-677 ISEINVAGL
+677 ISEINVASL
-686 IKSLSAVGVLFVMLT
+686 IRSLSAVGVLFVMLT
-701 KTFSTMNKKLADGRG
+701 KTFSAMNKKLADGRG

-771 IDKIKIPFRT
+771 IDKIKIPLQT
-781 SISIIALAK
+781 SMSIIALAK

-875 GVALL
+875 GLALL

-886 STITKLGKWS
+886 SVITKLGKWS
-896 AFLGSITIDIIILG
+896 ALLGSITIDIIILG

-925 WEQIGQGLFA
+925 WEQIGRGLVA
-935 MGLALLEISKFSSA
+935 MGLALLEISKFSSV
-949 ITKLAGWS
+949 ITKLGKWS
-957 SLLGSVAIDIV
+957 ALLGSITIDII
-968 ILGLNKLADALTKF
+968 ILGLNKLANALAKF
-982 GEMSWGEVG
+982 GAMSWGEVG

-1042 LGSMSWG
+1042 LGSMSWD
-1049 EVWRGLVAMGLAL
+1049 EVKHGLVAMGLAL

-1117 AMGLALAELGVVSGV
+1117 AMGGALAEIGVVSGV

-1171 EVKHGLAAM
+1171 EIDRGFSSMAAALAGIAW
-1180 GGALTEIGVVSGV
+1180 G
-1193 LGRLTKFAGLLGS
+1193 GLLNTLSILGS
-1206 ASLGV
+1206 FS
-1211 AINLIAKPL
+1211 INLMAKPL
-1220 GDLADSIKKW
+1220 GDLADSMKKW
-1230 EDVNIPEG
+1230 EDVKIPEG

-1277 KKWKDVNIPDGLSG
+1277 KKWKDVNVPDGLSG

-1297 DGVFAFTLD
+1297 DAVFAFTLD
-1306 TLGAATIEIVAKP
+1306 TLGAATIGIVAKP
-1319 LGDMADSMKKWEDV
+1319 LGDMADSMKKWENV

-1348 GIGAFSFVF
+1348 GIDAFSFVF
-1357 VGGWALNNIVQPLG
+1357 VGGWVLNDIVQPLG
-1371 ELPTSLKEWSN
+1371 ELPASLKEWSN

-1425 AFSKWNDINFPNE
+1425 AFSKWNDITFPNE
-1438 IQTQLADLAK
+1438 IQTQLTDLAK

-1462 FATVSGAMVKLAT
+1462 FATVSEAMVKLAT

-1501 SFDNIGDISF
+1501 SFDDIGDISF

-1558 SIIDGIVNGLTDGAT
+1558 SIIDGIVNGLTDGTT
-1573 KVDSAISTLVSS
+1573 KVDSAVSTLVSS
-1585 CEVALKDVSFYDMG
+1585 CEVALQDVSFYDMG

-1625 RAAYLAAKRE
+1625 RAAYIAAKRE

-1689 GSILSNNNINAKPT
+1689 GSILSNNNINTKPT
-1703 IAPVIDATNLDPRSM
+1703 ISPVVDATNLDPKSM

-1732 ESIYQAIFNAQR
+1732 ESIYQAVFNAQR

-1764 NDMHATGDQEI
+1764 NDMHTTGDKEI

>member
-13 QFDNR
+13 QFDNA

-87 TNSVVNAGK
+87 TNSVVNTGK

-102 SVDQIASGWDK
+102 SVDQIASGWGK

-262 VSVMEAAFGRFS
+262 ISVMEAAFGRFS

-291 IDGTIFKAD
+291 TDGTIFKAD

-549 FTKIGDAIPKVA
+549 FTKIGSTIPKVV
-561 GKIWETMK
+561 GEIWESMK
-569 TVFGWISENVTAT
+569 TVFGWMSENITAT
-582 DIFAGLVGGGIFKV
+582 DIFAGLAGGGIFKI

-624 KGDKESSKGV
+624 KGDKESSKGI

-639 EILGSVNET
+639 EILGSVNKT

-677 ISEINVAGL
+677 ISEINVASL

-701 KTFSTMNKKLADGRG
+701 KTFSAMNKKLADGSG

-836 LLNAISIDIIVLG
+836 LLNAISIDIIILG
-849 LSKLADALAKFGAM
+849 LSKLASALAKFGAM

-875 GVALL
+875 GLALL

-886 STITKLGKWS
+886 SVITKLGKWS
-896 AFLGSITIDIIILG
+896 ALLGSITIDIIILG

-925 WEQIGQGLFA
+925 WEQIGQGLVA
-935 MGLALLEISKFSSA
+935 MGL
-949 ITKLAGWS
+949 
-957 SLLGSVAIDIV
+957 
-968 ILGLNKLADALTKF
+968 
-982 GEMSWGEVG
+982 
-991 RGLVAMGFALAELG
+991 ALAELG

-1042 LGSMSWG
+1042 LGSMSWD
-1049 EVWRGLVAMGLAL
+1049 EVKHGLVAMGLAL

-1101 VKLGSMSWGEV
+1101 VKLGSMSWDEV
-1112 WRGLV
+1112 KHGLV
-1117 AMGLALAELGVVSGV
+1117 AMGLALAEIGVVSGA
-1132 LGRLTKFAGLL
+1132 LGYLTKFAGLL

-1171 EVKHGLAAM
+1171 EVKYGLVAM

-1193 LGRLTKFAGLLGS
+1193 LGRLTKFAGLLGA

-1211 AINLIAKPL
+1211 AINLMAKPL
-1220 GDLADSIKKW
+1220 GDLADSMKKW
-1230 EDVNIPEG
+1230 EDVTIPEG

-1243 GFLAAGIIPFTA
+1243 GLLAAGIIPFTV
-1255 DIIAAASIAL
+1255 DIVAAASIAL

-1277 KKWKDVNIPDGLSG
+1277 KKWKDVNVPDGLSG

-1348 GIGAFSFVF
+1348 GIDAFSFVF
-1357 VGGWALNNIVQPLG
+1357 IGGWVLNDIIQPLG
-1371 ELPTSLKEWSN
+1371 ELPASLKEWSN

-1501 SFDNIGDISF
+1501 SFDDIGDISF

-1573 KVDSAISTLVSS
+1573 KVDSAVSTLVSS
-1585 CEVALKDVSFYDMG
+1585 CEVALQDVSFYDMG

-1619 SAKAMA
+1619 SAKDMA

-1703 IAPVIDATNLDPRSM
+1703 VSPVIDATNLDPRSM

-1732 ESIYQAIFNAQR
+1732 ESIYQAVFNAQR
-1744 DIKTSNEA
+1744 DIKASNEA

-1764 NDMHATGDQEI
+1764 NDMHATSDQEI

>member
-13 QFDNR
+13 QFDNG

-87 TNSVVNAGK
+87 TNSVVNTGK

-102 SVDQIASGWDK
+102 SVDQIASGWSK
-113 YNQKIQSVQTIINST
+113 YNQKIQSVQTIMNST

-284 KNGEVKL
+284 ENGEVKL

-300 VETASDAIDLLAD
+300 VKTASDAIDLLAD

-343 SSGWMKTFDI
+343 SSGWMRTFDI

-359 ESKELWTDVGDALW
+359 ESKELWTDVGNALW

-446 LKISDDTAKKF
+446 LKISDETAKKF

-462 GLFSILDIFKKTIS
+462 GLFSILDIFKKTVS

-526 KMAGIISDVMNN
+526 KMVGIISDAINN

-549 FTKIGDAIPKVA
+549 FSKIASKIGSTIPKVA
-561 GKIWETMK
+561 GEIWETMK
-569 TVFGWISENVTAT
+569 TVFGWISENITAT
-582 DIFAGLVGGGIFKV
+582 DIFAGLAGGGIFKI

-610 LEDGGLMGLIFGGK
+610 LEDDGLMGLIFGGK

-701 KTFSTMNKKLADGRG
+701 KTFSAMNKKLVDGRG

-829 YLNKKFG
+829 YLDKKFG
-836 LLNAISIDIIVLG
+836 LLNAISIDIIILG
-849 LSKLADALAKFGAM
+849 LSKLADALTKFGAM

-886 STITKLGKWS
+886 SVITKLGKWS
-896 AFLGSITIDIIILG
+896 ALLGSVTIDIVILG
-910 LNKLANALAKFGEMS
+910 LSKLADALTKFGEMS

-935 MGLALLEISKFSSA
+935 MGLALLEISKFSRYLGEL
-949 ITKLAGWS
+949 KDWS
-957 SLLGSVAIDIV
+957 GFLGAVTINVV
-968 ILGLNKLADALTKF
+968 IFGLSKLADAFKKF
-982 GEMSWGEVG
+982 GEMSWDEIG
-991 RGLVAMGFALAELG
+991 RGLVAMGGALAE
-1005 LAVGLVG
+1005 
-1012 KLARWSGLL
+1012 
-1021 GGIAIDIIV
+1021 I
-1030 LGLNKLA
+1030 
-1037 DALVK
+1037 
-1042 LGSMSWG
+1042 
-1049 EVWRGLVAMGLAL
+1049 
-1062 GELGL
+1062 
-1067 AVGLI
+1067 
-1072 GKLAGWSGLLG
+1072 
-1083 GIIID
+1083 
-1088 TVTLGLNKLADAL
+1088 
-1101 VKLGSMSWGEV
+1101 
-1112 WRGLV
+1112 
-1117 AMGLALAELGVVSGV
+1117 GVVSGV
-1132 LGRLTKFAGLL
+1132 LGRLTEFAGLL

-1158 ADAFKKFGSMSWD
+1158 ADAFKKFGEMSWDEIGRGLVAMGGALAELAFGGLLNTLSIIGAFPISKISKSLGDLANALKIFGSMSWD
-1171 EVKHGLAAM
+1171 EIGRGLSSM
-1180 GGALTEIGVVSGV
+1180 LGALSSIA
-1193 LGRLTKFAGLLGS
+1193 LGGLLSTLSILGS
-1206 ASLGV
+1206 FSISLM
-1211 AINLIAKPL
+1211 AKPL
-1220 GDLADSIKKW
+1220 GDLADSMKKW
-1230 EDVNIPEG
+1230 EDVKIPEG

-1255 DIIAAASIAL
+1255 DIVAAASIAL

-1277 KKWKDVNIPDGLSG
+1277 KKWKDVNVPDGLSG

-1319 LGDMADSMKKWEDV
+1319 LGDMADSMKKWENV
-1333 SIPDEIGTGLKSIAE
+1333 SIPNGIGTGLKSIAE

-1357 VGGWALNNIVQPLG
+1357 VGGWVLNNIVQPLG
-1371 ELPTSLKEWSN
+1371 ELPASLKEWSN

-1425 AFSKWNDINFPNE
+1425 AFSKWNDITFPNE
-1438 IQTQLADLAK
+1438 IQTQLTDLAK

-1501 SFDNIGDISF
+1501 SFDDIGDISF

-1573 KVDSAISTLVSS
+1573 KVDSAVSTLVSS
-1585 CEVALKDVSFYDMG
+1585 CEVALQDVSFYDMG

-1689 GSILSNNNINAKPT
+1689 GSILSNNNINAKPA
-1703 IAPVIDATNLDPRSM
+1703 ISPVIDATNLDPRSM
-1718 RLGAKINASVGRPV
+1718 RLGTKINASVGRPV

>member
-13 QFDNR
+13 QFDNA

-87 TNSVVNAGK
+87 TNSVVNTGK

-102 SVDQIASGWDK
+102 SVDQIASGWGK

-237 AMGKIKKGKV
+237 AMGKIKKGTV
-247 TVSNFSQTLKSKWAD
+247 TVSNFSQTLKNKWAD
-262 VSVMEAAFGRFS
+262 ISVMEAAFGRFS

-322 FMAAQEYKSFSDAIS
+322 FEAAQEYKSFSDAIS

-343 SSGWMKTFDI
+343 SSGWMRTFDI

-446 LKISDDTAKKF
+446 LKISDETAKKF
-457 KRTFK
+457 KHTFK
-462 GLFSILDIFKKTIS
+462 GLFSILDILKKTVS

-512 NGNFDTTNISESFS
+512 NENFDTTNISESFS
-526 KMAGIISDVMNN
+526 KMVGIISDVMNN

-569 TVFGWISENVTAT
+569 TVFGWISENITAA
-582 DIFAGLVGGGIFKV
+582 DIFAGLAGGGIFKI

-624 KGDKESSKGV
+624 KGDKESNKGI

-653 SGIKVT
+653 SGIKIT

-677 ISEINVAGL
+677 ISEINVASL

-701 KTFSTMNKKLADGRG
+701 KTFSAMNKKLADGSG

-751 AKGIVGVGAGL
+751 AKGIAGVGAGL

-836 LLNAISIDIIVLG
+836 LLNAISIDIIILG
-849 LSKLADALAKFGAM
+849 LSKLASALAKFGAM

-875 GVALL
+875 GLALL

-886 STITKLGKWS
+886 SVITKLGKWS
-896 AFLGSITIDIIILG
+896 ALLGSITIDIIILG
-910 LNKLANALAKFGEMS
+910 LSKLANALAKFGEMS
-925 WEQIGQGLFA
+925 WEQIG
-935 MGLALLEISKFSSA
+935 
-949 ITKLAGWS
+949 
-957 SLLGSVAIDIV
+957 
-968 ILGLNKLADALTKF
+968 
-982 GEMSWGEVG
+982 
-991 RGLVAMGFALAELG
+991 RGLVAMGFALGELG

-1037 DALVK
+1037 DALAK
-1042 LGSMSWG
+1042 FGEMSWEQIG
-1049 EVWRGLVAMGLAL
+1049 HGLVAMGLAL
-1062 GELGL
+1062 AELGV
-1067 AVGLI
+1067 AVGLV
-1072 GKLAGWSGLLG
+1072 GKLARWSGLLG

-1088 TVTLGLNKLADAL
+1088 TVILGLNKLADAL
-1101 VKLGSMSWGEV
+1101 VKLGSMSWDEV

-1117 AMGLALAELGVVSGV
+1117 AMGLALTEIGVVSGA
-1132 LGRLTKFAGLL
+1132 LGYLTKFAGLL
-1143 GSASLWVAIQGINDL
+1143 GSASLWVAVQGINDL

-1171 EVKHGLAAM
+1171 EIGRGFSSMIAALADIAW
-1180 GGALTEIGVVSGV
+1180 G
-1193 LGRLTKFAGLLGS
+1193 GLLNTLSILGS
-1206 ASLGV
+1206 LS
-1211 AINLIAKPL
+1211 INLMAKPL
-1220 GDLADSIKKW
+1220 GDLADSMKKW
-1230 EDVNIPEG
+1230 EDVKIPEG

-1243 GFLAAGIIPFTA
+1243 GLLAAGIIPFTV

-1277 KKWKDVNIPDGLSG
+1277 KKWKDVNVPDGLSG

-1348 GIGAFSFVF
+1348 GIDAFSFVF
-1357 VGGWALNNIVQPLG
+1357 IGGWVLNDIIQPLG
-1371 ELPTSLKEWSN
+1371 ELPASLKEWSN

-1501 SFDNIGDISF
+1501 SFDDIGDISF

-1558 SIIDGIVNGLTDGAT
+1558 SIIDGIVNGLTDGAA
-1573 KVDSAISTLVSS
+1573 KVDSAVSTLVSS
-1585 CEVALKDVSFYDMG
+1585 CEVALQDVSFYDMG

-1625 RAAYLAAKRE
+1625 RAAYIAAKRE

-1703 IAPVIDATNLDPRSM
+1703 VSPVIDATNLDPRSM

-1732 ESIYQAIFNAQR
+1732 ESIYQAVFNAQR

>member
-78 IAVTTLVNI
+78 VAVTTLVNI

-102 SVDQIASGWDK
+102 SVDQIASGWGK

-157 QALAQMTSSGG
+157 QALAQMTASGG

-262 VSVMEAAFGRFS
+262 ISVMEAAFGRFS

-291 IDGTIFKAD
+291 TDGTIFKAD

-499 DAAASVGDSLTAL
+499 DAAASVGDSLTTL

-526 KMAGIISDVMNN
+526 KMVGIISDVINN

-549 FTKIGDAIPKVA
+549 ISKIASKIGSTTSKVA
-561 GKIWETMK
+561 GEIWETMK
-569 TVFGWISENVTAT
+569 TVFGWISENITAT
-582 DIFAGLVGGGIFKV
+582 DIFAGLAGGGIFKI

-610 LEDGGLMGLIFGGK
+610 LEDGGLMGLIFGGI
-624 KGDKESSKGV
+624 KGDKESNKGI

-849 LSKLADALAKFGAM
+849 LSKLADALTKFGAM

-886 STITKLGKWS
+886 SAITKLGKWS
-896 AFLGSITIDIIILG
+896 ALLGGVTIDIIILGLNKLANALTKFGEMSWEQITRGLVAMGLALLEVSKFSSVITKLGKWSALLGSITIDIIILG

-925 WEQIGQGLFA
+925 WEQIGQGLVA
-935 MGLALLEISKFSSA
+935 MGLAL
-949 ITKLAGWS
+949 G
-957 SLLGSVAIDIV
+957 
-968 ILGLNKLADALTKF
+968 
-982 GEMSWGEVG
+982 
-991 RGLVAMGFALAELG
+991 ELG

-1042 LGSMSWG
+1042 LGSMSW
-1049 EVWRGLVAMGLAL
+1049 EQIDRGVSAMGGAL
-1062 GELGL
+1062 TELGL
-1067 AVGLI
+1067 AVGLV

-1088 TVTLGLNKLADAL
+1088 TVILGLNKLADAL
-1101 VKLGSMSWGEV
+1101 VKLGSMSWDEV
-1112 WRGLV
+1112 GRGLV
-1117 AMGLALAELGVVSGV
+1117 AMGGALAEIGIVSGV
-1132 LGRLTKFAGLL
+1132 LGRLTKFVGLL

-1171 EVKHGLAAM
+1171 EIDRGFSSMAAALAGIAW
-1180 GGALTEIGVVSGV
+1180 G
-1193 LGRLTKFAGLLGS
+1193 GLLNTLSILGS
-1206 ASLGV
+1206 FS
-1211 AINLIAKPL
+1211 INLMAKPL
-1220 GDLADSIKKW
+1220 GDLADSMKKW
-1230 EDVNIPEG
+1230 EDVKIPEG

-1243 GFLAAGIIPFTA
+1243 GGLAAGIIPFTV
-1255 DIIAAASIAL
+1255 DIVAAASIAL

-1277 KKWKDVNIPDGLSG
+1277 KKWKDVNVPDGLSG

-1348 GIGAFSFVF
+1348 GIDAFSFVF
-1357 VGGWALNNIVQPLG
+1357 IGGWVLNDIIQPLG
-1371 ELPTSLKEWSN
+1371 ELPASLKEWSN

-1391 KLTDIADGVKEFSFG
+1391 KLTDIADGIKEFSFG

-1438 IQTQLADLAK
+1438 IQTQLTDLAK

-1462 FATVSGAMVKLAT
+1462 FATVSEAMVKLAT

-1501 SFDNIGDISF
+1501 SFDDIGDISF

-1585 CEVALKDVSFYDMG
+1585 CEVALQDVSFYDMG

-1625 RAAYLAAKRE
+1625 RAAYIAAKRE

-1703 IAPVIDATNLDPRSM
+1703 VSPVIDATNLDPRSM

-1732 ESIYQAIFNAQR
+1732 ESIYQAVFNAQR
-1744 DIKTSNEA
+1744 DIKASNEA